1 MNSIVNLFV
10 EKDIIKSFT
19 EEKGAYVCDS
29 ILKKAI
35 ILSSSYIKKR
45 KKYLVVCNS
54 LHTASLL
61 YEYLVN
67 LLGNEEVFTYFA
79 DEAIRIE
86 ALAESKE
93 MLANRIYTLNKAIQE
108 NKGIFITHTSA
119 FLRYLPNKDQFK
131 SSVKRIVIG
140 QTISKRELER
150 FLEKSGYKKV
160 NKVCNTLEYSS
171 RGGVVDFFGI
181 NYDFP
186 VRVEFFDDEIESIRY
201 FDLEKQTT
209 IKKDDHVLILPASEL
224 MIRDAKISKEILLQE
239 IDKIKGKYSEELFE
253 LIKDNVYEDIE
264 KIETNSYNSTIYKY
278 YSLINDCSSL
288 IEYVNPDVCVLM
300 DKTSID
306 NNYELLIKETF
317 EYQSELLEEGKVLP
331 GISLYYNLNDLL
343 VKAKS
348 ILMLNDFQSSKE
360 ELYFYLT
367 PLINCNGSSKIASRL
382 IQNYIDLNYKIYIYL
397 SNEHQIN
404 NLYMWCDE
412 YEIDKNKFELVNKD
426 FIEGFAVD
434 EEKIVVITARELF
447 LQKITTGRYFTKFKS
462 AQAISGYEDLAIG
475 DYLVHENYGI
485 GRYKGLETIKT
496 GKINKDYLHIEYK
509 NNEVLYVPL
518 EQFSLI
524 RKYSTREGK
533 APTLNKLGS
542 NDWEKTKERIKSKV
556 KDIAI
561 DLIKLYDER
570 TKKIGYA
577 FSKDD
582 ELQTMFENDFPYVH
596 TKDQLDAINKIKK
609 EMEKSIPMDMLLCGD
624 VGFGK
629 TEVAFIAA
637 FKAIKDA
644 KQVALL
650 CPTTLLSSQHYSS
663 AVDRFKNFNI
673 RVELLNRFK
682 TEREQQKIIKELKD
696 GKIDILIGTHRIL
709 SDDVKFNDLGLLIV
723 DEEQRFGVEHK
734 EKIKEFKNSIDVLT
748 LSATPIPRTMQ
759 MSLIGIRSLC
769 QIQTPPEK
777 RMPIQTYVM
786 EKNPKII
793 KEIIEREL
801 GRNGQVFYLYNR
813 TSNIASVAYQIEQTI
828 KGAKVGI
835 IHGKMDKE
843 AIEEVTYDFYNNKL
857 NVLVCTTII
866 ETGIDIPNA
875 NTIIIENAD
884 HFGLSQ
890 LYQIK
895 GRVGRSDKLAY
906 AYLLFSPSKQVSE
919 VASNRLRAI
928 KEFTEL
934 GSGYKIA
941 LRDLSIR
948 GAGDLLGANQSG
960 FIENIGIDLYLD
972 LLKDAIEEEK
982 GILKEVEKNVN
993 NNIQIDGYIPS
1004 SYAGVDGN
1012 KIDLYKK
1019 LDNVK
1024 TLEQLNELENEIKD
1038 IYGKMPQN
1046 VTLLVEKKRMDV
1058 LATTNKVE
1066 RIKDDK
1072 EFIDVYLAKE
1082 LSNKDGIGVKLFELA
1097 NVLDYKNINLSFR
1110 KDNIKIR
1117 IKKINNEWIY
1127 YINEILRKI

>member
-1 MNSIVNLFV
+1 MKNILNLF
-10 EKDIIKSFT
+10 KDKEIVKLFT
-19 EEKGAYVCDS
+19 EEKGNYICDS
-29 ILKKAI
+29 ILKKAL
-35 ILSSSYIKKR
+35 ILASSYITKK

-67 LLGNEEVFTYFA
+67 LLDEESIITYFA
-79 DEAIRIE
+79 DETIRIE
-86 ALAESKE
+86 TVAESKE
-93 MLANRIYTLNKAIQE
+93 LLANRIYALNKALKE
-108 NKGIFITHTSA
+108 ETGILITHTSA
-119 FLRYLPNKDQFK
+119 FLRYLPNKQQFK
-131 SSVKRIVIG
+131 NGVKRVVVG
-140 QTISKRELER
+140 HTINKRELEM
-150 FLEKSGYKKV
+150 FLSQNGYKKV

-171 RGGVVDFFGI
+171 RGGVLDFFSI
-181 NYDFP
+181 NYDYP
-186 VRVEFFDDEIESIRY
+186 VRIEFFDDEIESIRY

-209 IKKDDHVLILPASEL
+209 IKQDDHVLILPATEL
-224 MIRDAKISKEILLQE
+224 IIQDSNKAINILKNELE
-239 IDKIKGKYSEELFE
+239 KIKDKVAIEQYEKLVET
-253 LIKDNVYEDIE
+253 INEDIE
-264 KIETNSYNSTIYKY
+264 RIETNSYSTSIYKY
-278 YSLINDCSSL
+278 YSLINECSSL
-288 IEYVNPDVCVLM
+288 NDYFEPDVCVLM
-300 DKTSID
+300 DKASID
-306 NNYELLIKETF
+306 NNF
-317 EYQSELLEEGKVLP
+317 
-331 GISLYYNLNDLL
+331 DLL
-343 VKAKS
+343 VKETYDYKS
-348 ILMLNDFQSSKE
+348 ELFEEGKILPNVSLYYDLNEVLVKNKSHIMLNDFQVKE
-360 ELYFYLT
+360 SDKYFYLT
-367 PLINCNGSSKIASRL
+367 PLINCNGSSKMATKL
-382 IQNYIDLNYKIYIYL
+382 IQNYLDLNYKIYIYL
-397 SNEHQIN
+397 VNEHQIN
-404 NLYMWCDE
+404 NLNSWFEE
-412 YEIDKNKFELVNKD
+412 YEINKENITLVKEELV
-426 FIEGFAVD
+426 EGFALD
-434 EEKIVVITARELF
+434 DEKIVVFTSKELF

-462 AQAISGYEDLAIG
+462 SQAISGYEDLNIG

-485 GRYKGLETIKT
+485 GRYKGLQTIKT

-518 EQFSLI
+518 EQFSLV
-524 RKYSTREGK
+524 RKYSTRDGK

-542 NDWEKTKERIKSKV
+542 NDWEKTKSRIKEKV
-556 KDIAI
+556 KDIAV
-561 DLIKLYDER
+561 DLIKLYEER

-582 ELQTMFENDFPYVH
+582 ELQTLFENDFPYVH
-596 TKDQLDAINKIKK
+596 TKDQVDAINKIKK

-650 CPTTLLSSQHYSS
+650 CPTTLLSSQHYSN
-663 AVDRFKNFNI
+663 AIDRFKNFNV
-673 RVELLNRFK
+673 RVEVLNRFK
-682 TEREQQKIIKELKD
+682 TAKEQEKILKD
-696 GKIDILIGTHRIL
+696 LKEGKIDLLIGTHRIL
-709 SDDVKFNDLGLLIV
+709 SNDVHFHDLGLLIV

-734 EKIKEFKNSIDVLT
+734 EKIKELKNSIDVLT

-786 EKNPKII
+786 EKNPKIM

-801 GRNGQVFYLYNR
+801 GRNGQVFYLYNK
-813 TSNIASVAYQIEQTI
+813 TSNIASIAYQIERDI

-906 AYLLFSPSKQVSE
+906 AYLLFSPNKQVSE
-919 VASNRLRAI
+919 VATNRLRAI
-928 KEFTEL
+928 KEFAEL

-948 GAGDLLGANQSG
+948 GAGDLLGASQSG

-972 LLKDAIEEEK
+972 LLKEAIEEEK
-982 GILKEVEKNVN
+982 GIKKEENKNIN

-1004 SYAGVDGN
+1004 FYAGVDGN
-1012 KIDLYKK
+1012 KIDLYKQ
-1019 LDNVK
+1019 LDKVNS
-1024 TLEQLNELENEIKD
+1024 LNELEELETKIKD
-1038 IYGKMPQN
+1038 IYGKMPEN
-1046 VTLLVEKKRMDV
+1046 VTLLIEKKRMDV
-1058 LATTNKVE
+1058 LSTHDKVD

-1082 LSNKDGIGVKLFELA
+1082 LSNKDGIGIELFELS
-1097 NVLDYKNINLSFR
+1097 NTLDYKNINLSF
-1110 KDNIKIR
+1110 KKENIKIR
-1117 IKKINNEWIY
+1117 IKKVNNEWIY
-1127 YINEILRKI
+1127 YINEILSKL

>member
-1 MNSIVNLFV
+1 MSILELFENKDIVNSFI
-10 EKDIIKSFT
+10 EK
-19 EEKGAYVCDS
+19 KGTYICDS
-29 ILKKAI
+29 ILKKAL
-35 ILSSSYIKKR
+35 ILSSGYIKEK

-54 LHTASLL
+54 LHTASLM
-61 YEYLVN
+61 YEYLSN
-67 LLGNEEVFTYFA
+67 LLDNNDVYTYFS
-79 DEAIRIE
+79 DETIRIE

-93 MLANRIYTLNKAIQE
+93 LLANRIYALNMALKE
-108 NKGIFITHTSA
+108 KTGIFITHTSA
-119 FLRYLPNKDQFK
+119 FLRYLPKKEQFENG
-131 SSVKRIVIG
+131 VKRIIVG
-140 QTISKRELER
+140 QSINKLDLEQ
-150 FLEKSGYKKV
+150 FLQSNGYKKV

-171 RGGVVDFFGI
+171 RGGVLDFFCI
-181 NYDFP
+181 NYDYP
-186 VRVEFFDDEIESIRY
+186 VRIEFFDDEVESIRY

-209 IKKDDHVLILPASEL
+209 IKQDDHVLILPASEL
-224 MIRDAKISKEILLQE
+224 IFNDLECSKKTLLKELEIAKEKCDNELYEKLKE
-239 IDKIKGKYSEELFE
+239 S
-253 LIKDNVYEDIE
+253 VMEDVE
-264 KIETNSYNSTIYKY
+264 RLETNSYGASIYKY
-278 YSLINDCSSL
+278 YSLINECGSL
-288 IEYVNPDVCVLM
+288 MDYVNPDVCVLI
-300 DKTSID
+300 DKSSID
-306 NNYELLIKETF
+306 NNHDLLVKET
-317 EYQSELLEEGKVLP
+317 YDYKMELYEEGKVLSN
-331 GISLYYNLNDLL
+331 ISLYYDLNELL
-343 VKAKS
+343 VKAKDIS
-348 ILMLNDFQSSKE
+348 MLNDFQTRKDE
-360 ELYFYLT
+360 EYFYLT

-397 SNEHQIN
+397 VNEHQIN
-404 NLYMWCDE
+404 NLNMWFDE
-412 YEIDKNKFELVNKD
+412 YEIDRSKIEVVNKD
-426 FIEGFAVD
+426 FIEGFALD

-462 AQAISGYEDLAIG
+462 SQAISGYEDLTIG

-496 GKINKDYLHIEYK
+496 GKINRDYLHIEYK

-518 EQFSLI
+518 EQFSLV
-524 RKYSTREGK
+524 RKYATRDGK

-542 NDWEKTKERIKSKV
+542 GDWEKTKERIKSKV
-556 KDIAI
+556 KDIAV
-561 DLIKLYDER
+561 DLIKLYEER
-570 TKKIGYA
+570 TKKIGYS

-582 ELQTMFENDFPYVH
+582 ELQEMFENDFPYVH
-596 TKDQLDAINKIKK
+596 TKDQVEAIQKIKK

-650 CPTTLLSSQHYSS
+650 CPTTLLSSQHFAS
-663 AVDRFKNFNI
+663 AVDRFKNFNV

-682 TEREQQKIIKELKD
+682 TEKEQEKIISDLKE
-696 GKIDILIGTHRIL
+696 GKIDLLIGTHRIL
-709 SDDVKFNDLGLLIV
+709 SSDIKFRDLGLLVV

-769 QIQTPPEK
+769 QLQTPPEK

-786 EKNPKII
+786 EKNPKVI

-801 GRNGQVFYLYNR
+801 GRNGQVFYLYNK
-813 TSNIASVAYQIEQTI
+813 TSNIASVAYQIENAI

-906 AYLLFSPSKQVSE
+906 AYLLFAPNKQVSE

-960 FIENIGIDLYLD
+960 FIENIGIDLYMD
-972 LLKDAIEEEK
+972 LLKEAIEEEK
-982 GILKEVEKNVN
+982 GVIAEKEKEIN

-1004 SYAGVDGN
+1004 NYAGVDGN
-1012 KIDLYKK
+1012 KIELYKK
-1019 LDNVK
+1019 LDSVK
-1024 TLEQLNELENEIKD
+1024 TLEQLDELENQIKD
-1038 IYGKMPQN
+1038 IYGKMPSN
-1046 VTLLVEKKRMDV
+1046 VVLLIEKKRMDV
-1058 LATTNKVE
+1058 LASTNKVE
-1066 RIKDDK
+1066 KVKDDRD
-1072 EFIDVYLAKE
+1072 FIDVYLSKE
-1082 LSNKDGIGVKLFELA
+1082 MSNKDGIGIKLFELA
-1097 NVLDYKNINLSFR
+1097 NRLDYKNIILSFR

-1117 IKKINNEWIY
+1117 VKKINNEWIY
-1127 YINEILRKI
+1127 YINEILAKI

>member
-1 MNSIVNLFV
+1 MNILDLF
-10 EKDIIKSFT
+10 KDKEIIKSFN
-19 EEKGAYVCDS
+19 EKKGTYICDS

-35 ILSSSYIKKR
+35 ILSSSYVKEK

-54 LHTASLL
+54 LHTASLM
-61 YEYLVN
+61 YEYLSN
-67 LLGNEEVFTYFA
+67 LLDNETVITYFA
-79 DEAIRIE
+79 DETIRIE

-93 MLANRIYTLNKAIQE
+93 MLANRLYALNKALKE
-108 NKGIFITHTSA
+108 ESGIFITHTSA
-119 FLRYLPNKDQFK
+119 FLRYLPNREQFLQG
-131 SSVKRIVIG
+131 VKRIVVG
-140 QTISKRELER
+140 QIIEKRELEN
-150 FLEKSGYKKV
+150 FLQINGYKKV

-171 RGGVVDFFGI
+171 RGGVLDFFSI
-181 NYDFP
+181 NYDYP
-186 VRVEFFDDEIESIRY
+186 VRIEFFDDEIESIRY

-209 IKKDDHVLILPASEL
+209 IKQDDHVLLLPASEL
-224 MIRDAKISKEILLQE
+224 IIDDKKNSKEILLE
-239 IDKIKGKYSEELFE
+239 RFDKIKNTVDVEVGEKLKESL
-253 LIKDNVYEDIE
+253 YEDIE
-264 KIETNSYNSTIYKY
+264 RLETNSYNASFYKY
-278 YSLINDCSSL
+278 YSLINKCDSL
-288 IEYVNPDVCVLM
+288 IDYVNPEVCVLV
-300 DKTSID
+300 DKSSID
-306 NNYELLIKETF
+306 NNYDLLVKETY
-317 EYQSELLEEGKVLP
+317 EYNSELYEEGRVLP
-331 GISLYYNLNDLL
+331 NISLYYELNDLL
-343 VKAKS
+343 VKAKE
-348 ILMLNDFQSSKE
+348 IVQLNDFQTKKDE
-360 ELYFYLT
+360 EYFYLT
-367 PLINCNGSSKIASRL
+367 PLINCNGSSKIASKM
-382 IQNYIDLNYKIYIYL
+382 IQNYIDLNYKIYICL

-404 NLYMWCDE
+404 NLYMWFDE
-412 YEIDKNKFELVNKD
+412 YEIDKNKIELIRKD
-426 FIEGFAVD
+426 FIEGFALD
-434 EEKIVVITARELF
+434 GEKIVVITSRELF
-447 LQKITTGRYFTKFKS
+447 LQKITTGKYFTKFKS
-462 AQAISGYEDLAIG
+462 SQAISGYEDLTVG

-496 GKINKDYLHIEYK
+496 GKINRDYLHIEYK
-509 NNEVLYVPL
+509 NSEVLYVPL
-518 EQFSLI
+518 EQFALV
-524 RKYSTREGK
+524 RKYATREGK
-533 APTLNKLGS
+533 APILNKLGS
-542 NDWEKTKERIKSKV
+542 NDWEKTKERIKAKV
-556 KDIAI
+556 KDIAV
-561 DLIKLYDER
+561 DLIKLYEDR
-570 TKKIGYA
+570 TKKIGYS

-582 ELQTMFENDFPYVH
+582 ELQEMFENDFPYDH
-596 TKDQLDAINKIKK
+596 TKDQIEAIKKIKK

-629 TEVAFIAA
+629 TEVAFVAA

-650 CPTTLLSSQHYSS
+650 CPTTLLSSQHFSS
-663 AVDRFKNFNI
+663 ALDRFKNFNI

-682 TEREQQKIIKELKD
+682 TEKEQEKIIKDLKD
-696 GKIDILIGTHRIL
+696 GKVDMLIGTHRIL
-709 SDDVKFNDLGLLIV
+709 SNDIKFKDLGLLIV

-769 QIQTPPEK
+769 QLQTPPEK

-801 GRNGQVFYLYNR
+801 GRSGQVFYLYNK
-813 TSNIASVAYQIEQTI
+813 TSNIASVAYQIENTI

-843 AIEEVTYDFYNNKL
+843 AIEEVTHDFYNNKL

-906 AYLLFSPSKQVSE
+906 AYLLFAPNKQVSE
-919 VASNRLRAI
+919 IATNRLRAI

-960 FIENIGIDLYLD
+960 FIENVGIDLYLD

-982 GILKEVEKNVN
+982 GIIKEKEKEIV

-1012 KIDLYKK
+1012 KIELYKK
-1019 LDNVK
+1019 LDAVK
-1024 TLEQLNELENEIKD
+1024 TLNELEELEKEIKD
-1038 IYGKMPQN
+1038 IYGKMPSN
-1046 VTLLVEKKRMDV
+1046 VILLVEKKRMDV
-1058 LATTNKVE
+1058 LSSHDKVE
-1066 RIKDDK
+1066 KIKDDR
-1072 EFIDVYLAKE
+1072 EFIDIYLSKE
-1082 LSNKDGIGVKLFELA
+1082 LSNKDGIGIKLFELA
-1097 NVLDYKNINLSFR
+1097 NRLDYKNIILSFR

-1127 YINEILRKI
+1127 YINEILGKI

>member
-1 MNSIVNLFV
+1 MSDILNLFKD
-10 EKDIIKSFT
+10 KDIVRSFT
-19 EEKGAYVCDS
+19 SEKGTYICDS
-29 ILKKAI
+29 ILKKAL
-35 ILSSSYIKKR
+35 ILSSSYISEK

-54 LHTASLL
+54 LHTASLM
-61 YEYLVN
+61 YEYLSN
-67 LLGNEEVFTYFA
+67 LLDNETIVTYFS
-79 DEAIRIE
+79 DETIRIE

-93 MLANRIYTLNKAIQE
+93 MLANRIYALNKALKE
-108 NKGIFITHTSA
+108 KKGIFITHTSA
-119 FLRYLPNKDQFK
+119 FLRYLPSKEQFENG
-131 SSVKRIVIG
+131 VRRIVVG
-140 QTISKRELER
+140 QTINKKELEV
-150 FLEKSGYKKV
+150 FLQNNGYKKV

-171 RGGVVDFFGI
+171 RGGVLDFFSI
-181 NYDFP
+181 NYDYP
-186 VRVEFFDDEIESIRY
+186 VRIEFFDDEVESVRY

-209 IKKDDHVLILPASEL
+209 IKQEDHVLILPASEL
-224 MIRDAKISKEILLQE
+224 IINDIEYSKAVLLNE
-239 IDKIKGKYSEELFE
+239 LEKSKGKCDGELFDKLKE
-253 LIKDNVYEDIE
+253 SVYEDIE
-264 KIETNSYNSTIYKY
+264 RIVTNSYNASLYKY
-278 YSLINDCSSL
+278 YSLINKCASL
-288 IEYVNPDVCVLM
+288 MEYVNPDVCVLV
-300 DKTSID
+300 DKSSID
-306 NNYELLIKETF
+306 NNYDLLVKETYDY
-317 EYQSELLEEGKVLP
+317 ESELYEEGKVLP
-331 GISLYYNLNDLL
+331 SISLYHQFNDLL
-343 VKAKS
+343 VKAKD
-348 ILMLNDFQSSKE
+348 IVMLNDFQTKKDE
-360 ELYFYLT
+360 QYFYLT
-367 PLINCNGSSKIASRL
+367 PLVNCNGSSKIASRL
-382 IQNYIDLNYKIYIYL
+382 IQNYIDLKYKIYIYL
-397 SNEHQIN
+397 ANEHQIN

-412 YEIDKNKFELVNKD
+412 YEIDKNKFELVKKD
-426 FIEGFAVD
+426 FIEGFALD

-462 AQAISGYEDLAIG
+462 SQAISGYEDLTVG

-496 GKINKDYLHIEYK
+496 GKINRDYLHIEYK

-518 EQFSLI
+518 EQFSLV
-524 RKYSTREGK
+524 RKYATRDGK

-542 NDWEKTKERIKSKV
+542 NDWEKTKDRIKSKV
-556 KDIAI
+556 KDIAV
-561 DLIKLYDER
+561 DLIKLYEER
-570 TKKIGYA
+570 TKKIGYS

-582 ELQTMFENDFPYVH
+582 ELQEMFENDFPYVH
-596 TKDQLDAINKIKK
+596 TKDQVEAIKKIKK

-650 CPTTLLSSQHYSS
+650 CPTTLLSSQHFTS
-663 AVDRFKNFNI
+663 AIDRFKNFNI

-682 TEREQQKIIKELKD
+682 SEKEQEKIIKDLKD
-696 GKIDILIGTHRIL
+696 GKIDLLIGTHRIL
-709 SDDVKFNDLGLLIV
+709 SNDIKFNDLGLLIV

-769 QIQTPPEK
+769 QLQTPPEK

-786 EKNPKII
+786 EKNPKVI

-801 GRNGQVFYLYNR
+801 GRGGQVFYLYNK
-813 TSNIASVAYQIEQTI
+813 TSNIASVAYQIENTI
-828 KGAKVGI
+828 KNAHVGI

-843 AIEEVTYDFYNNKL
+843 AIEEVTHDFYNNKL

-906 AYLLFSPSKQVSE
+906 AYLLFAPNKQVSE

-972 LLKDAIEEEK
+972 LLKEAIEEEK
-982 GILKEVEKNVN
+982 GIIKEHEKEVN

-1012 KIDLYKK
+1012 KIELYKQ
-1019 LDNVK
+1019 LDSVK
-1024 TLEQLNELENEIKD
+1024 TLEQLNELENHIKD

-1046 VTLLVEKKRMDV
+1046 VTLLIEKKRMDV
-1058 LATTNKVE
+1058 LSSDDKVE
-1066 RIKDDK
+1066 RIKDDR

-1082 LSNKDGIGVKLFELA
+1082 LSNKDGIGIKLFELA
-1097 NVLDYKNINLSFR
+1097 NRLDYKNIVLSF
-1110 KDNIKIR
+1110 KKENIKIR
-1117 IKKINNEWIY
+1117 VKKINNEWIY
-1127 YINEILRKI
+1127 YINEILSSL

>member
-1 MNSIVNLFV
+1 MNIIDLFKNKEIVDLFT
-10 EKDIIKSFT
+10 K
-19 EEKGAYVCDS
+19 EKGTYICDS

-35 ILSSSYIKKR
+35 ILSSSYLNKK

-61 YEYLVN
+61 YEYLSS
-67 LLGNEEVFTYFA
+67 LLDNDNVFTYFS
-79 DEAIRIE
+79 DETIRIE

-93 MLANRIYTLNKAIQE
+93 MLANRIYALNKAIKE
-108 NKGIFITHTSA
+108 EYGIFITHTSA
-119 FLRYLPNKDQFK
+119 FLRYLPNREQFENGIR
-131 SSVKRIVIG
+131 RIVVG
-140 QTISKRELER
+140 QTFNKRELEL
-150 FLEKSGYKKV
+150 FLQNNGYKKV

-171 RGGVVDFFGI
+171 RGGVLDFFSI
-181 NYDFP
+181 NHDYP
-186 VRVEFFDDEIESIRY
+186 VRIEFFDDEVESIRY

-224 MIRDAKISKEILLQE
+224 IINDISYSRQVLLNE
-239 IDKIKGKYSEELFE
+239 LEKCVGKYDEEMYSQLKE
-253 LIKDNVYEDIE
+253 SVLEDVE
-264 KIETNSYNSTIYKY
+264 RLETNSYGSSLYKY
-278 YSLINDCSSL
+278 YSLINKCDSL
-288 IEYVNPDVCVLM
+288 VEYVNPDVCVLV
-300 DKTSID
+300 DKSSID
-306 NNYELLIKETF
+306 NNYNLLVKEVF
-317 EYQSELLEEGKVLP
+317 EYKEELFETGKILP
-331 GISLYYNLNDLL
+331 GVSLYYEMNDVL
-343 VKAKS
+343 VKCNK
-348 ILMLNDFQSSKE
+348 IMMLNDFQTKRDE
-360 ELYFYLT
+360 MYFYLT

-382 IQNYIDLNYKIYIYL
+382 IQNYIDLNYKIYIFL
-397 SNEHQIN
+397 VNEHQIA
-404 NLYMWCDE
+404 NLYMWFDE
-412 YEIDKNKFELVNKD
+412 YEINKNKVELVRKD
-426 FIEGFAVD
+426 FVEGFALD
-434 EEKIVVITARELF
+434 DEKIVVMTARELF

-462 AQAISGYEDLAIG
+462 SQAISGYEDLAIG

-509 NNEVLYVPL
+509 NGEVLYVPL
-518 EQFSLI
+518 EQFSLV
-524 RKYSTREGK
+524 RKYATRDGK

-556 KDIAI
+556 KDIAV
-561 DLIKLYDER
+561 DLIKLYEER
-570 TKKIGYA
+570 TKKIGYS

-582 ELQTMFENDFPYVH
+582 ELQTMFENDFPYSH
-596 TKDQLDAINKIKK
+596 TRDQVDAIVKIKK

-650 CPTTLLSSQHYSS
+650 CPTTLLSSQHFSS
-663 AVDRFKNFNI
+663 ALDRFKNFNVRI
-673 RVELLNRFK
+673 ELLNRFK
-682 TEREQQKIIKELKD
+682 SVKEQEKIINDLKE
-696 GKIDILIGTHRIL
+696 GKIDLLIGTHRIL
-709 SDDVKFNDLGLLIV
+709 SNDIKFHDLGLLIV

-801 GRNGQVFYLYNR
+801 GRGGQVFYLYNK
-813 TSNIASVAYQIEQTI
+813 TSNIASIAYQIENSI
-828 KGAKVGI
+828 KGARVGI

-906 AYLLFSPSKQVSE
+906 AYLLFSANKQVSE

-960 FIENIGIDLYLD
+960 FIENIGIDLYMD
-972 LLKDAIEEEK
+972 LLKEAIDEEK
-982 GILKEVEKNVN
+982 GIIKEEEREV

-1012 KIDLYKK
+1012 KIELYKK
-1019 LDNVK
+1019 LDTVK
-1024 TLEQLNELENEIKD
+1024 SLDELSELENNIKD
-1038 IYGKMPQN
+1038 IYGKMPVN
-1046 VTLLVEKKRMDV
+1046 VTLLIEKKRMDV
-1058 LATTNKVE
+1058 LSSSDKVE
-1066 RIKDDK
+1066 KVKDDK

-1082 LSNKDGIGVKLFELA
+1082 LSNKDGIGIKLFELA
-1097 NVLDYKNINLSFR
+1097 NRLDYKNIVLSFR
-1110 KDNIKIR
+1110 KENIKIR

-1127 YINEILRKI
+1127 YINEILSKI

>member
-1 MNSIVNLFV
+1 MNILDLFKD
-10 EKDIIKSFT
+10 KDIVTSFI
-19 EEKGAYVCDS
+19 EKKGTYICDS

-35 ILSSSYIKKR
+35 ILSSSYIKEK

-54 LHTASLL
+54 LHTASLM
-61 YEYLVN
+61 YEYLGN
-67 LLGNEEVFTYFA
+67 LLDNNDVYTYFS
-79 DEAIRIE
+79 DETIRIE

-93 MLANRIYTLNKAIQE
+93 LLANRIYALNMALKE
-108 NKGIFITHTSA
+108 KTGIFITHTSA
-119 FLRYLPNKDQFK
+119 FLRYLPKKEQFE
-131 SSVKRIVIG
+131 SGVKRIVVG
-140 QTISKRELER
+140 QSINKLELEL
-150 FLEKSGYKKV
+150 FLQNNGYKKV

-171 RGGVVDFFGI
+171 RGGVLDFFCI
-181 NYDFP
+181 NYDYP
-186 VRVEFFDDEIESIRY
+186 VRIEFFDDEVESVRY

-209 IKKDDHVLILPASEL
+209 VKKDDHVLILPASEL
-224 MIRDAKISKEILLQE
+224 IFNDLEYIKKVLSNELSKVE
-239 IDKIKGKYSEELFE
+239 GKCSDELYE
-253 LIKDNVYEDIE
+253 KLKESVLEDIE
-264 KIETNSYNSTIYKY
+264 RIETNSYGASLYKY
-278 YSLINDCSSL
+278 YSLINECGSL
-288 IEYVNPDVCVLM
+288 MDYVDPDVCVLI
-300 DKTSID
+300 DKSSID
-306 NNYELLIKETF
+306 NNYDLLVKETY
-317 EYQSELLEEGKVLP
+317 EYQTELYEEGKVLSN
-331 GISLYYNLNDLL
+331 ISLYYELNDLL
-343 VKAKS
+343 VKAKD
-348 ILMLNDFQSSKE
+348 IAMLNDFQTRRDE
-360 ELYFYLT
+360 EYFYLT
-367 PLINCNGSSKIASRL
+367 PLINCNGSSKIASKL
-382 IQNYIDLNYKIYIYL
+382 IQNYIDLKYKIYIYL
-397 SNEHQIN
+397 VNEHQIN
-404 NLYMWCDE
+404 NLNMWFDE
-412 YEIDKNKFELVNKD
+412 YEIDKSKVELVNKD
-426 FIEGFAVD
+426 FIEGFAID
-434 EEKIVVITARELF
+434 DEKIVVITARELF

-462 AQAISGYEDLAIG
+462 SQAISGYEDLTVG

-496 GKINKDYLHIEYK
+496 GKINRDYLHIEYK

-518 EQFSLI
+518 EQFSLV
-524 RKYSTREGK
+524 RKYATRDGK

-542 NDWEKTKERIKSKV
+542 GDWEKTKERIKSKV
-556 KDIAI
+556 KDIAV
-561 DLIKLYDER
+561 DLIKLYEER
-570 TKKIGYA
+570 TKKIGYS

-582 ELQTMFENDFPYVH
+582 ELQEMFENDFPYVH
-596 TKDQLDAINKIKK
+596 TKDQVDAIKKIKK

-650 CPTTLLSSQHYSS
+650 CPTTLLSSQHFSS
-663 AVDRFKNFNI
+663 AVDRFKNFNV
-673 RVELLNRFK
+673 RVEILNRFK
-682 TEREQQKIIKELKD
+682 TEKEQEKIISDLKE
-696 GKIDILIGTHRIL
+696 GKIDLLIGTHRIL
-709 SDDVKFNDLGLLIV
+709 SSDIRFKDLGLLIV

-769 QIQTPPEK
+769 QLQTPPEK

-786 EKNPKII
+786 EKNPKVI

-801 GRNGQVFYLYNR
+801 GRNGQVFYLYNK
-813 TSNIASVAYQIEQTI
+813 TSNIASVAYQIENTI
-828 KGAKVGI
+828 KGARVGI

-906 AYLLFSPSKQVSE
+906 AYLLFAPNKQVSE
-919 VASNRLRAI
+919 VATNRLRAI

-960 FIENIGIDLYLD
+960 FIENIGIDLYMD
-972 LLKDAIEEEK
+972 LLKEAIEEEK
-982 GILKEVEKNVN
+982 GIIHEKEKEIN

-1004 SYAGVDGN
+1004 NYAGVDGN
-1012 KIDLYKK
+1012 KIELYKK
-1019 LDNVK
+1019 LDSVK
-1024 TLEQLNELENEIKD
+1024 TLEQLDELESQIKD
-1038 IYGKMPQN
+1038 IYGKMPSN
-1046 VTLLVEKKRMDV
+1046 VVLLIEKKRMDV
-1058 LATTNKVE
+1058 LASTNKVE
-1066 RIKDDK
+1066 KVKDDR
-1072 EFIDVYLAKE
+1072 EFIDVYLSKE
-1082 LSNKDGIGVKLFELA
+1082 MSNKDGIGIKLFELA
-1097 NVLDYKNINLSFR
+1097 NRLDYKNIILNFR

-1117 IKKINNEWIY
+1117 VKKINNEWIY
-1127 YINEILRKI
+1127 YINEILAKI

>member
-1 MNSIVNLFV
+1 MNQILNLF
-10 EKDIIKSFT
+10 KDKDLVKSFS
-19 EEKGAYVCDS
+19 EEKGNYICDS
-29 ILKKAI
+29 ILKKALL
-35 ILSSSYIKKR
+35 LSASYISKK

-67 LLGNEEVFTYFA
+67 LLDKDEIVTYFA
-79 DEAIRIE
+79 DETIRIE
-86 ALAESKE
+86 TVAESKE
-93 MLANRIYTLNKAIQE
+93 MLANRIYALNKIIKD
-108 NKGIFITHTSA
+108 NRVILITHTSA
-119 FLRYLPNKDQFK
+119 YLRYLPNVNDFK
-131 SSVKRIVIG
+131 NSVRRLIVG
-140 QTISKRELER
+140 ETISKKELEL
-150 FLEKSGYKKV
+150 FLQNSGYKKV

-171 RGGVVDFFGI
+171 RGGVLDFFSI
-181 NYDFP
+181 NYDYP
-186 VRVEFFDDEIESIRY
+186 VRIEFFDEEIESIRY

-209 IKKDDHVLILPASEL
+209 IKTDDHILILPASEL
-224 MIRDAKISKEILLQE
+224 IIKDKEKAKKILLKNLE
-239 IDKIKGKYSEELFE
+239 KEKSKVDYDIYDKLKES
-253 LIKDNVYEDIE
+253 VYEDIE
-264 KIETNSYNSTIYKY
+264 RIETNTYTSSLYKY
-278 YSLINDCSSL
+278 YSLINDCSTL
-288 IEYVNPDVCVLM
+288 NDYFDCDVCVLM
-300 DKTSID
+300 DKSSID
-306 NNYELLIKETF
+306 NSFELLTKEI
-317 EYQSELLEEGKVLP
+317 YDYKMELYGEGKVLSD
-331 GISLYYNLNDLL
+331 ISLYDELNTSLL
-343 VKAKS
+343 KNKS
-348 ILMLNDFQSSKE
+348 NIMFNDFQKKDSDQ
-360 ELYFYLT
+360 YFYLT
-367 PLINCNGSSKIASRL
+367 PVVSCNGSSKIATKL
-382 IQNYIDLNYKIYIYL
+382 IKNYIDLNYKIYVYL
-397 SNEHQIN
+397 VNEHQIS
-404 NLYMWCDE
+404 NLNMWFEEFD
-412 YEIDKNKFELVNKD
+412 IDKSKVNIVNED
-426 FIEGFAVD
+426 LIEGFALD
-434 EEKIVVITARELF
+434 DEKIVVLTARELF

-462 AQAISGYEDLAIG
+462 SQAISGYEDLKVG
-475 DYLVHENYGI
+475 DYLVHETYGI

-496 GKINKDYLHIEYK
+496 GKISRDYLHIEYK

-518 EQFSLI
+518 EQFSLV
-524 RKYSTREGK
+524 RKYSTSEGK

-542 NDWEKTKERIKSKV
+542 GDWEKTKARIKEKV
-556 KDIAI
+556 KDLAI
-561 DLIKLYDER
+561 DLIKLYEER

-582 ELQTMFENDFPYVH
+582 ELQTMFENDFSYEH
-596 TKDQLDAINKIKK
+596 TKDQIDAINKIKK

-663 AVDRFKNFNI
+663 ALDRFKNFNI
-673 RVELLNRFK
+673 RVELLNRYK
-682 TEREQQKIIKELKD
+682 TPKEQEKIIGDLKE
-696 GKIDILIGTHRIL
+696 GKIDLLIGTHRIL
-709 SDDVKFNDLGLLIV
+709 SNDIKFHDLGLLIV

-734 EKIKEFKNSIDVLT
+734 ERIKEFKNSIDVLT

-759 MSLIGIRSLC
+759 MSLIGIRSLT
-769 QIQTPPEK
+769 QLQTPPEK

-801 GRNGQVFYLYNR
+801 GRNGQVFYLYNK
-813 TSNIASVAYQIEQTI
+813 TSNIASVAYQIESTI

-906 AYLLFSPSKQVSE
+906 AYLLFNQNKQVSE
-919 VASNRLRAI
+919 VATNRLRAI

-948 GAGDLLGANQSG
+948 GAGDILGASQSG
-960 FIENIGIDLYLD
+960 FIENIGIDLYMD
-972 LLKDAIEEEK
+972 LLKEAIEEEK
-982 GILKEVEKNVN
+982 GIKQQEKEIVN

-1012 KIDLYKK
+1012 KIDLYRK
-1019 LDNVK
+1019 LDKIK
-1024 TLEQLNELENEIKD
+1024 TLNELEEFETNIKD
-1038 IYGKMPQN
+1038 IYGKMPNN
-1046 VTLLVEKKRMDV
+1046 VNLLIEKKRMDV
-1058 LATTNKVE
+1058 LSSNDKVE
-1066 RIKDDK
+1066 KIKDDK
-1072 EFIDVYLAKE
+1072 EFIDIYLAKE
-1082 LSNKDGIGVKLFELA
+1082 LSNKDGIGIKLFELA
-1097 NVLDYKNINLSFR
+1097 NTLDYKNIVLNFK

-1117 IKKINNEWIY
+1117 IKKVNNEWIY
-1127 YINEILRKI
+1127 YINEILSKV

>member
-1 MNSIVNLFV
+1 MNNILDLFKD
-10 EKDIIKSFT
+10 KDIVKSFNNG
-19 EEKGAYVCDS
+19 KGTYICDS
-29 ILKKAI
+29 ILKKAL
-35 ILSSSYIKKR
+35 ILSSSYLNEK

-54 LHTASLL
+54 LHTASLM
-61 YEYLVN
+61 YEYLSS
-67 LLGNEEVFTYFA
+67 LLENETIVTYFA
-79 DEAIRIE
+79 DETIRIE

-93 MLANRIYTLNKAIQE
+93 MLANRIYALSMALKESA
-108 NKGIFITHTSA
+108 GIFITHTSA
-119 FLRYLPNKDQFK
+119 FLRYLPNKEQFK
-131 SSVKRIVIG
+131 KGVKRIVVG
-140 QTISKRELER
+140 QTINKMELEL
-150 FLEKSGYKKV
+150 FLQNNGYRKV
-160 NKVCNTLEYSS
+160 SKVCNTLEYSS
-171 RGGVVDFFGI
+171 RGGVLDFFSI
-181 NYDFP
+181 NYDYP
-186 VRVEFFDDEIESIRY
+186 VRIEFFDDEVESIRY
-201 FDLEKQTT
+201 FDLESQTT
-209 IKKDDHVLILPASEL
+209 IKQDDHISILPASEL
-224 MIRDAKISKEILLQE
+224 II
-239 IDKIKGKYSEELFE
+239 
-253 LIKDNVYEDIE
+253 EDIVSSRQVLLEQLENIKVKCSEDLYE
-264 KIETNSYNSTIYKY
+264 KLKESVLEDVERIETNSYNASMYKY
-278 YSLINDCSSL
+278 YPLINKCDSLID
-288 IEYVNPDVCVLM
+288 YVDPDVCVLI
-300 DKTSID
+300 DKSSID
-306 NNYELLIKETF
+306 NNYDLLVKET
-317 EYQSELLEEGKVLP
+317 YDYSSELYEEGKVLP
-331 GISLYYNLNDLL
+331 NISLYYEINDLL
-343 VKAKS
+343 VKAKG
-348 ILMLNDFQSSKE
+348 LTMLNDFQTKKDE
-360 ELYFYLT
+360 QYFYLT

-382 IQNYIDLNYKIYIYL
+382 IQNYIDLKYKVYIYL
-397 SNEHQIN
+397 INEHQIN
-404 NLYMWCDE
+404 NLNMWFDE
-412 YEIDKNKFELVNKD
+412 YEIDKSKVELVNKD
-426 FIEGFAVD
+426 FIEGFALD
-434 EEKIVVITARELF
+434 EEKIVVMTARELF

-462 AQAISGYEDLAIG
+462 SQAISGYEDLTVG

-496 GKINKDYLHIEYK
+496 GKINRDYLHIEYK

-518 EQFSLI
+518 EQFSLV
-524 RKYSTREGK
+524 RKYATREGK
-533 APTLNKLGS
+533 APILNKLGS

-556 KDIAI
+556 KDIAV
-561 DLIKLYDER
+561 DLIKLYEER

-582 ELQTMFENDFPYVH
+582 ELQEMFENDFPYAH
-596 TKDQLDAINKIKK
+596 TKDQVDAISKIKK

-629 TEVAFIAA
+629 TEVAFVAA

-650 CPTTLLSSQHYSS
+650 CPTTLLSSQHFAS
-663 AVDRFKNFNI
+663 AMDRFKNFNV

-682 TEREQQKIIKELKD
+682 TEKEQEKIISDLKE
-696 GKIDILIGTHRIL
+696 GKVDILIGTHRIL
-709 SDDVKFNDLGLLIV
+709 SNDIKFHDLGLLIV

-769 QIQTPPEK
+769 QLQTPPEK

-786 EKNPKII
+786 EKNNKII

-801 GRNGQVFYLYNR
+801 GRNGQVFYLYNK
-813 TSNIASVAYQIEQTI
+813 TSNIASVAYQIENTI
-828 KGAKVGI
+828 KGARVGV

-906 AYLLFSPSKQVSE
+906 AYLLFAQNKQVSE

-960 FIENIGIDLYLD
+960 FIENIGIDLYMD

-982 GILKEVEKNVN
+982 GIIKEQEKEIN

-1012 KIDLYKK
+1012 KIELYKK
-1019 LDNVK
+1019 LDSVK
-1024 TLEQLNELENEIKD
+1024 TLEQLEELEKQIKD
-1038 IYGKMPQN
+1038 IYGRMPQN
-1046 VTLLVEKKRMDV
+1046 VTLLIEKKRMDV
-1058 LATTNKVE
+1058 LASNDKVE

-1072 EFIDVYLAKE
+1072 EFIDIYLAKE
-1082 LSNKDGIGVKLFELA
+1082 LSNKDGIGIRLFEIA
-1097 NVLDYKNINLSFR
+1097 NRLDYKNIILSF
-1110 KDNIKIR
+1110 KKENIKIR

-1127 YINEILRKI
+1127 YINEILLKI

>member
-1 MNSIVNLFV
+1 MSILELFENKDIVNSFV
-10 EKDIIKSFT
+10 EK
-19 EEKGAYVCDS
+19 KGTYICDS
-29 ILKKAI
+29 ILKKAL
-35 ILSSSYIKKR
+35 ILSSGYIKEK

-54 LHTASLL
+54 LHTASLM
-61 YEYLVN
+61 YEYLSN
-67 LLGNEEVFTYFA
+67 LLDNKDVYTYFS
-79 DEAIRIE
+79 DETIRIE

-93 MLANRIYTLNKAIQE
+93 LLANRIYALNMALKE
-108 NKGIFITHTSA
+108 KTGIFITHTSA
-119 FLRYLPNKDQFK
+119 FLRYLPKKEQFENG
-131 SSVKRIVIG
+131 VKRIVVG
-140 QTISKRELER
+140 QSINKLDLEQ
-150 FLEKSGYKKV
+150 FLQINGYKKV

-171 RGGVVDFFGI
+171 RGGVLDFFCI
-181 NYDFP
+181 NYDYP
-186 VRVEFFDDEIESIRY
+186 VRIEFFDDEVESVRY

-209 IKKDDHVLILPASEL
+209 IKQDDHVLILPASEL
-224 MIRDAKISKEILLQE
+224 IFNDLEHSKKALLNELERAKEKCDNELYEKLKE
-239 IDKIKGKYSEELFE
+239 S
-253 LIKDNVYEDIE
+253 VMEDVE
-264 KIETNSYNSTIYKY
+264 RLETNSYGASIYKY
-278 YSLINDCSSL
+278 YSLINECGSL
-288 IEYVNPDVCVLM
+288 IDYVNPDVCVLI
-300 DKTSID
+300 DKSSID
-306 NNYELLIKETF
+306 NNHDLLVKET
-317 EYQSELLEEGKVLP
+317 YDYKMELYEEGKVLSN
-331 GISLYYNLNDLL
+331 ISLYYELNELL
-343 VKAKS
+343 VKANDIS
-348 ILMLNDFQSSKE
+348 MLNDFQTRKDE
-360 ELYFYLT
+360 EYFYLT

-382 IQNYIDLNYKIYIYL
+382 IQNYIDLKYKIYIYL
-397 SNEHQIN
+397 VNEHQIN
-404 NLYMWCDE
+404 NLNMWFDE
-412 YEIDKNKFELVNKD
+412 YEIDRSKVEIVNKD
-426 FIEGFAVD
+426 FIEGFALD

-462 AQAISGYEDLAIG
+462 SQAISGYEDLTIG

-496 GKINKDYLHIEYK
+496 GKINRDYLHIEYK
-509 NNEVLYVPL
+509 NSEVLYVPL
-518 EQFSLI
+518 EQFSLV
-524 RKYSTREGK
+524 RKYATRDGK

-542 NDWEKTKERIKSKV
+542 GDWEKTKERIKSKV
-556 KDIAI
+556 KDIAV
-561 DLIKLYDER
+561 DLIKLYEER
-570 TKKIGYA
+570 TKKIGYS

-582 ELQTMFENDFPYVH
+582 ELQEMFENDFPYVH
-596 TKDQLDAINKIKK
+596 TKDQVEAIKKIKK

-650 CPTTLLSSQHYSS
+650 CPTTLLSSQHFAS
-663 AVDRFKNFNI
+663 AVDRFKNFNV

-682 TEREQQKIIKELKD
+682 TEKEQEKIIRDLKD
-696 GKIDILIGTHRIL
+696 GKIDLLIGTHRIL
-709 SDDVKFNDLGLLIV
+709 SSDIKFRDLGLLVV

-769 QIQTPPEK
+769 QLQTPPEK

-786 EKNPKII
+786 EKNPKVI

-801 GRNGQVFYLYNR
+801 GRNGQVFYLYNK
-813 TSNIASVAYQIEQTI
+813 TSNIASVAYQIENTI
-828 KGAKVGI
+828 KGARVGI

-906 AYLLFSPSKQVSE
+906 AYLLFAPNKQVSE

-960 FIENIGIDLYLD
+960 FIENIGIDLYMD
-972 LLKDAIEEEK
+972 LLKEAIEEEK
-982 GILKEVEKNVN
+982 GVIVEKEKEIN

-1004 SYAGVDGN
+1004 NYEGVDGN
-1012 KIDLYKK
+1012 KIELYKK
-1019 LDNVK
+1019 LDSVK
-1024 TLEQLNELENEIKD
+1024 TLEQLDELENQIKD
-1038 IYGKMPQN
+1038 IYGKMPSN
-1046 VTLLVEKKRMDV
+1046 VVLLIEKKRMDV
-1058 LATTNKVE
+1058 LASTNKVE
-1066 RIKDDK
+1066 KVKDDRD
-1072 EFIDVYLAKE
+1072 FIDVYLSKE
-1082 LSNKDGIGVKLFELA
+1082 MSNKDGIGIKLFELA
-1097 NVLDYKNINLSFR
+1097 NRLDYKNIILSFR

-1117 IKKINNEWIY
+1117 VKKINNEWIY
-1127 YINEILRKI
+1127 YINEILAKI

>member
-1 MNSIVNLFV
+1 MKSILNLF
-10 EKDIIKSFT
+10 KDKEIVKSFN
-19 EEKGAYVCDS
+19 EARKNYICDS
-29 ILKKAI
+29 IFKKA
-35 ILSSSYIKKR
+35 LLLASSYIQNK
-45 KKYLVVCNS
+45 KKYLVLCNS
-54 LHTASLL
+54 LHNASLL
-61 YEYLVN
+61 YEYLTN
-67 LLGNEEVFTYFA
+67 LLEDENIITYFS
-79 DEAIRIE
+79 DETIRIE
-86 ALAESKE
+86 TVAESKE
-93 MLANRIYTLNKAIQE
+93 LLANRIYALNKCLKE
-108 NKGIFITHTSA
+108 EPGILITHTSS
-119 FLRYLPNKDQFK
+119 FLRYLPSKEDFK
-131 SSVKRIVIG
+131 EGVKRVVVG
-140 QTISKRELER
+140 QTINKKDLEN
-150 FLEKSGYKKV
+150 FLQKNGYKRV

-171 RGGVVDFFGI
+171 RGEVLDFFSI
-181 NYDFP
+181 NYDNP
-186 VRVEFFDDEIESIRY
+186 VRIEFFDDEIESIRY

-209 IKKDDHVLILPASEL
+209 IKQDDHVLILPASEL
-224 MIRDAKISKEILLQE
+224 IIKDKEKAIEILKKELE
-239 IDKIKGKYSEELFE
+239 KERKLLSEDEAELLKE
-253 LIKDNVYEDIE
+253 NVNEDIE
-264 KIETNSYNSTIYKY
+264 KIETETYTTSLYKY
-278 YSLINDCSSL
+278 YSLINDCNNL
-288 IEYVNPDVCVLM
+288 NDYFNADVCLLM
-300 DKTSID
+300 DKPSIY
-306 NNYELLIKETF
+306 NNYDLLVKET
-317 EYQSELLEEGKVLP
+317 YDYKCELYEDKKVLSN
-331 GISLYYNLNDLL
+331 ISLYYDLNNVL
-343 VKAKS
+343 VGCKK
-348 ILMLNDFQSSKE
+348 IIQLNDFQTKDSDE
-360 ELYFYLT
+360 YFYLN
-367 PLINCNGSSKIASRL
+367 PLTNCNGSSKMATKL
-382 IQNYIDLNYKIYIYL
+382 IKNYLDLKYKIYIYL
-397 SNEHQIN
+397 TNEHQIT
-404 NLYMWCDE
+404 NLNLWFDE
-412 YEIDKNKFELVNKD
+412 YEIDKNLVQIINED
-426 FIEGFAVD
+426 LIEGFVLD
-434 EEKIVVITARELF
+434 EEKIAVLTARELF

-462 AQAISGYEDLAIG
+462 SQAISGYEDLQIG

-485 GRYKGLETIKT
+485 GRYKGLETIKA
-496 GKINKDYLHIEYK
+496 GKVTKDYMHIEYK

-518 EQFSLI
+518 EQFSLV
-524 RKYSTREGK
+524 RKYAAREGK

-556 KDIAI
+556 KDIAV
-561 DLIKLYDER
+561 DLIKLYEER

-577 FSKDD
+577 FSSDD
-582 ELQTMFENDFPYVH
+582 DLQMMFENDFPYVY
-596 TKDQLDAINKIKK
+596 TKDQLEAIKKVKK
-609 EMEKSIPMDMLLCGD
+609 EMEKSVPMDMLLCGD

-629 TEVAFIAA
+629 TEVAFVAA

-650 CPTTLLSSQHYSS
+650 CPTTLLSSQHYAS
-663 AVDRFKNFNI
+663 AIDRFKNFNV

-682 TEREQQKIIKELKD
+682 TEKEQQKIIKDLKD
-696 GKIDILIGTHRIL
+696 GKIDMLIGTHRIL
-709 SDDVKFNDLGLLIV
+709 SNDIKFHDLGLLIV

-801 GRNGQVFYLYNR
+801 GRNGQVFYLYNK
-813 TSNIASVAYQIEQTI
+813 TSNIASVAYDIESKI
-828 KGAKVGI
+828 KGARVGI

-875 NTIIIENAD
+875 NTIIIEDAD

-906 AYLLFSPSKQVSE
+906 AYLLFKPNKQVSE
-919 VASNRLRAI
+919 VATNRLRAI

-982 GILKEVEKNVN
+982 GIVKENDSIS
-993 NNIQIDGYIPS
+993 NNIQINGYIPS

-1012 KIDLYKK
+1012 KIEMYKK
-1019 LDNVK
+1019 LDAVK
-1024 TLEQLNELENEIKD
+1024 TLNDLEELEKQIKD
-1038 IYGKMPQN
+1038 IHGKMPEN
-1046 VTLLVEKKRMDV
+1046 VTLLIEKKRMDV
-1058 LATTNKVE
+1058 LSSHSKVE
-1066 RIKDDK
+1066 KIKDDV
-1072 EFIDVYLAKE
+1072 EFIDVYLSKE
-1082 LSNKDGIGVKLFELA
+1082 ISNKDGIGIKLFELV
-1097 NVLDYKNINLSFR
+1097 NTLDYKNILLSFK
-1110 KDNIKIR
+1110 KDNIRIR
-1117 IKKINNEWIY
+1117 IKKVNNEWIY
-1127 YINEILRKI
+1127 YINEILTKI

>member
-1 MNSIVNLFV
+1 MKSILNLF
-10 EKDIIKSFT
+10 KDKEIVKSFG
-19 EEKGAYVCDS
+19 EVRKNYICDS
-29 ILKKAI
+29 IFKKA
-35 ILSSSYIKKR
+35 LLLASSYIQNK
-45 KKYLVVCNS
+45 KKYLVLCNS
-54 LHTASLL
+54 LHNASLL
-61 YEYLVN
+61 YEYLTN
-67 LLGNEEVFTYFA
+67 LLENENIITYFS
-79 DEAIRIE
+79 DETIRIE
-86 ALAESKE
+86 TVAESKE
-93 MLANRIYTLNKAIQE
+93 LLANRIYALNKCLKE
-108 NKGIFITHTSA
+108 EPGILITHTSS
-119 FLRYLPNKDQFK
+119 FLRYLPSKEDFKDG
-131 SSVKRIVIG
+131 VKRIVVG
-140 QTISKRELER
+140 QTINKKELES
-150 FLEKSGYKKV
+150 FLQKNGYKRV

-171 RGGVVDFFGI
+171 RGEVLDFFSI
-181 NYDFP
+181 NYDNP
-186 VRVEFFDDEIESIRY
+186 VRIEFFDDEIESIRY

-209 IKKDDHVLILPASEL
+209 IKQDDHVLVLPASEL
-224 MIRDAKISKEILLQE
+224 IIKDKEKAVKILK
-239 IDKIKGKYSEELFE
+239 EELEKESKLLSEDESE
-253 LIKDNVYEDIE
+253 LLKENVYEDIE
-264 KIETNSYNSTIYKY
+264 KIQTDTYTTSLYKY
-278 YSLINDCSSL
+278 YSLINECNNLND
-288 IEYVNPDVCVLM
+288 YFNADVCLLM
-300 DKTSID
+300 DKSSID
-306 NNYELLIKETF
+306 SNYDLLVKET
-317 EYQSELLEEGKVLP
+317 YDYKCELYEEKKVLSN
-331 GISLYYNLNDLL
+331 ISLYYDLNNIL
-343 VKAKS
+343 VDCKK
-348 ILMLNDFQSSKE
+348 IIQLNDFQTKDSDE
-360 ELYFYLT
+360 YFYLN
-367 PLINCNGSSKIASRL
+367 PLVNCNGSSKMATKL
-382 IQNYIDLNYKIYIYL
+382 IKNYLDLKYKIYIYL
-397 SNEHQIN
+397 TNEHQIT
-404 NLYMWCDE
+404 NLNLWFDE
-412 YEIDKNKFELVNKD
+412 YEIDKNSVQIINEDL
-426 FIEGFAVD
+426 IEGFVLD
-434 EEKIVVITARELF
+434 EEKIVVLTARELF

-462 AQAISGYEDLAIG
+462 SQAISGYEDLKVG

-485 GRYKGLETIKT
+485 GRYKGLETIKA
-496 GKINKDYLHIEYK
+496 GKVTKDYMHIEYK

-518 EQFSLI
+518 EQFSLV
-524 RKYSTREGK
+524 RKYAAREGK

-556 KDIAI
+556 KDIAV
-561 DLIKLYDER
+561 DLLKMYEER

-582 ELQTMFENDFPYVH
+582 DLQMMFENDFPYVY
-596 TKDQLDAINKIKK
+596 TKDQIDAIKKVKK

-629 TEVAFIAA
+629 TEVAFVAA

-650 CPTTLLSSQHYSS
+650 CPTTLLSSQHFAS
-663 AVDRFKNFNI
+663 AIDRFKNFNV

-682 TEREQQKIIKELKD
+682 TEKEQQKIIKDLKD
-696 GKIDILIGTHRIL
+696 GKIDMLIGTHRIL
-709 SDDVKFNDLGLLIV
+709 SSDIKFHDLGLLIV

-801 GRNGQVFYLYNR
+801 GRNGQVFYLYNK
-813 TSNIASVAYQIEQTI
+813 TSNIASIAYDIESKI
-828 KGAKVGI
+828 KGARVGI

-875 NTIIIENAD
+875 NTIIIEDAD

-906 AYLLFSPSKQVSE
+906 AYLLFKPNKQVSE
-919 VASNRLRAI
+919 VATNRLRAI

-982 GILKEVEKNVN
+982 GIVKENDSIS
-993 NNIQIDGYIPS
+993 NNIQINGYIPS

-1012 KIDLYKK
+1012 KIEMYKK
-1019 LDNVK
+1019 LDAVK
-1024 TLEQLNELENEIKD
+1024 TLSDLEELEAQIKD
-1038 IYGKMPQN
+1038 IHGKMPEN
-1046 VTLLVEKKRMDV
+1046 VTLLIEKKRMDV
-1058 LATTNKVE
+1058 LSSHSKVE
-1066 RIKDDK
+1066 RIKDDV
-1072 EFIDVYLAKE
+1072 EFIDVYLSKE
-1082 LSNKDGIGVKLFELA
+1082 ISNKDGIGIKLFELV
-1097 NVLDYKNINLSFR
+1097 NTLDYKNILLSFK
-1110 KDNIKIR
+1110 KDNIRIR
-1117 IKKINNEWIY
+1117 IKKVNNEWIY
-1127 YINEILRKI
+1127 YINEILTKI

>member
-1 MNSIVNLFV
+1 MKNILNLF
-10 EKDIIKSFT
+10 KDKEIVKLFT
-19 EEKGAYVCDS
+19 EEKGNYICDS
-29 ILKKAI
+29 ILKKAL
-35 ILSSSYIKKR
+35 ILASSYITKK

-67 LLGNEEVFTYFA
+67 LLDEESIITYFA
-79 DEAIRIE
+79 DETIRIE
-86 ALAESKE
+86 TVAESKE
-93 MLANRIYTLNKAIQE
+93 LLANRIYALNKALKE
-108 NKGIFITHTSA
+108 ETGILITHTSA
-119 FLRYLPNKDQFK
+119 FLRYLPNKQQFK
-131 SSVKRIVIG
+131 NGVKRVVVG
-140 QTISKRELER
+140 HTINKRELEM
-150 FLEKSGYKKV
+150 FLSQNGYKKV

-171 RGGVVDFFGI
+171 RGGVLDFFSI
-181 NYDFP
+181 NYDYP
-186 VRVEFFDDEIESIRY
+186 VRIEFFDDEIESIRY

-209 IKKDDHVLILPASEL
+209 IKQDDHVLILPATEL
-224 MIRDAKISKEILLQE
+224 IIQDSNKAINILKNELE
-239 IDKIKGKYSEELFE
+239 KIKDKVAIEQYEKLVET
-253 LIKDNVYEDIE
+253 INEDIE
-264 KIETNSYNSTIYKY
+264 RIETNSYSTSIYKY
-278 YSLINDCSSL
+278 YSLINECSSL
-288 IEYVNPDVCVLM
+288 NDYFEPDVCVLM
-300 DKTSID
+300 DKASID
-306 NNYELLIKETF
+306 NNF
-317 EYQSELLEEGKVLP
+317 
-331 GISLYYNLNDLL
+331 DLL
-343 VKAKS
+343 VKETYDYKS
-348 ILMLNDFQSSKE
+348 ELFEEGKILPNVSLYYDLNEVLVKNKSHIMLNDFQVKE
-360 ELYFYLT
+360 SDKYFYLT
-367 PLINCNGSSKIASRL
+367 PLINCNGSSKMATKL
-382 IQNYIDLNYKIYIYL
+382 IQNYLDLNYKIYIYL
-397 SNEHQIN
+397 VNEHQIN
-404 NLYMWCDE
+404 NLNSWFEE
-412 YEIDKNKFELVNKD
+412 YEINKENITLVKEELV
-426 FIEGFAVD
+426 EGFALD
-434 EEKIVVITARELF
+434 DEKIVVFTSKELF

-462 AQAISGYEDLAIG
+462 SQAISGYEDLNIG

-485 GRYKGLETIKT
+485 GRYKGLQTIKT

-518 EQFSLI
+518 EQFSLV
-524 RKYSTREGK
+524 RKYSTRDGK

-542 NDWEKTKERIKSKV
+542 NDWEKTKSRIKEKV
-556 KDIAI
+556 KDIAV
-561 DLIKLYDER
+561 DLIKLYEER

-582 ELQTMFENDFPYVH
+582 ELQTLFENDFPYVH
-596 TKDQLDAINKIKK
+596 TKDQVDAINKIKK

-650 CPTTLLSSQHYSS
+650 CPTTLLSSQHYSN
-663 AVDRFKNFNI
+663 AIDRFKNFNV
-673 RVELLNRFK
+673 RVEVLNRFK
-682 TEREQQKIIKELKD
+682 TAKEQEKILKD
-696 GKIDILIGTHRIL
+696 LKEGKIDLLIGTHRIL
-709 SDDVKFNDLGLLIV
+709 SNDVHFHDLGLLIV

-734 EKIKEFKNSIDVLT
+734 EKIKELKNSIDVLT

-759 MSLIGIRSLC
+759 MSLIGISSLC

-786 EKNPKII
+786 EKNPKIM

-801 GRNGQVFYLYNR
+801 GRNGQVFYLYNK
-813 TSNIASVAYQIEQTI
+813 TSNIASIAYQIERDI

-906 AYLLFSPSKQVSE
+906 AYLLFSPNKQVSE
-919 VASNRLRAI
+919 VATNRLRAI
-928 KEFTEL
+928 KEFAEL

-948 GAGDLLGANQSG
+948 GAGDLLGASQSG

-972 LLKDAIEEEK
+972 LLKEAIEEEK
-982 GILKEVEKNVN
+982 GIKKEENKNIN

-1004 SYAGVDGN
+1004 FYAGVDGN
-1012 KIDLYKK
+1012 KIDLYKQ
-1019 LDNVK
+1019 LDKVNS
-1024 TLEQLNELENEIKD
+1024 LNELEELETKIKD
-1038 IYGKMPQN
+1038 IYGKMPEN
-1046 VTLLVEKKRMDV
+1046 VTLLIEKKRMDV
-1058 LATTNKVE
+1058 LSTHDKVD

-1082 LSNKDGIGVKLFELA
+1082 LSNKDGIGIELFELS
-1097 NVLDYKNINLSFR
+1097 NTLDYKNINLSF
-1110 KDNIKIR
+1110 KKENIKIR
-1117 IKKINNEWIY
+1117 IKKVNNEWIY
-1127 YINEILRKI
+1127 YINEILSKL

>member
-1 MNSIVNLFV
+1 MKSILNLF
-10 EKDIIKSFT
+10 KDKEIVKSFN
-19 EEKGAYVCDS
+19 EARKNYICDS
-29 ILKKAI
+29 IFKEALLLA
-35 ILSSSYIKKR
+35 SSYIQNK
-45 KKYLVVCNS
+45 KKYLVLCNS
-54 LHTASLL
+54 LHNASLL
-61 YEYLVN
+61 YEYLTN
-67 LLGNEEVFTYFA
+67 LLEDENIITYFS
-79 DEAIRIE
+79 DETIRIE
-86 ALAESKE
+86 TVAESKE
-93 MLANRIYTLNKAIQE
+93 LLANRIYALNKCLKE
-108 NKGIFITHTSA
+108 EPGILITHTSS
-119 FLRYLPNKDQFK
+119 FLRYLPSKEDFK
-131 SSVKRIVIG
+131 EGVKRVVVG
-140 QTISKRELER
+140 QTINKKDLEN
-150 FLEKSGYKKV
+150 FLQKNGYKRV

-171 RGGVVDFFGI
+171 RGEVLDFFSI
-181 NYDFP
+181 NYDNP
-186 VRVEFFDDEIESIRY
+186 VRIEFFDDEIESIRY

-209 IKKDDHVLILPASEL
+209 IKQDDHVLILPASEL
-224 MIRDAKISKEILLQE
+224 IIKDKEKAIEILKKELE
-239 IDKIKGKYSEELFE
+239 KERKLLSEDEAELLKE
-253 LIKDNVYEDIE
+253 NVNEDIE
-264 KIETNSYNSTIYKY
+264 KIETETYTTSLYKY
-278 YSLINDCSSL
+278 YSLINDCNNL
-288 IEYVNPDVCVLM
+288 NDYFNADVCLLM
-300 DKTSID
+300 DKPSIY
-306 NNYELLIKETF
+306 NNYDLLVKET
-317 EYQSELLEEGKVLP
+317 YDYKCELYEDKKVLSN
-331 GISLYYNLNDLL
+331 ISLYYDLNNVL
-343 VKAKS
+343 VGCKK
-348 ILMLNDFQSSKE
+348 IIQLNDFQTKDSDE
-360 ELYFYLT
+360 YFYLN
-367 PLINCNGSSKIASRL
+367 PLTNCNGSSKMATKL
-382 IQNYIDLNYKIYIYL
+382 IKNYLDLKYKIYIYL
-397 SNEHQIN
+397 TNEHQIT
-404 NLYMWCDE
+404 NLNLWFDE
-412 YEIDKNKFELVNKD
+412 YEIDKNLVQIINED
-426 FIEGFAVD
+426 LIEGFVLD
-434 EEKIVVITARELF
+434 EEKIAVLTARELF

-462 AQAISGYEDLAIG
+462 SQAISGYEDLQIG

-485 GRYKGLETIKT
+485 GRYKGLETIKA
-496 GKINKDYLHIEYK
+496 GKVTKDYMHIEYK

-518 EQFSLI
+518 EQFSLV
-524 RKYSTREGK
+524 RKYAAREGK

-556 KDIAI
+556 KDIAV
-561 DLIKLYDER
+561 DLIKLYEER

-577 FSKDD
+577 FSSDD
-582 ELQTMFENDFPYVH
+582 DLQMMFENDFPYVY
-596 TKDQLDAINKIKK
+596 TKDQLEAIKKVKK
-609 EMEKSIPMDMLLCGD
+609 EMEKSVPMDMLLCGD

-629 TEVAFIAA
+629 TEVAFVAA

-650 CPTTLLSSQHYSS
+650 CPTTLLSSQHYAS
-663 AVDRFKNFNI
+663 AIDRFKNFNV

-682 TEREQQKIIKELKD
+682 TEKEQQKIIKDLKD
-696 GKIDILIGTHRIL
+696 GKIDMLIGTHRIL
-709 SDDVKFNDLGLLIV
+709 SNDIKFHDLGLLIV

-801 GRNGQVFYLYNR
+801 GRNGQVFYLYNK
-813 TSNIASVAYQIEQTI
+813 TSNIASVAYDIESKI
-828 KGAKVGI
+828 KGARVGI

-875 NTIIIENAD
+875 NTIIIEDAD

-906 AYLLFSPSKQVSE
+906 AYLLFKPNKQVSE
-919 VASNRLRAI
+919 VATNRLRAI

-982 GILKEVEKNVN
+982 GIVKENDSIS
-993 NNIQIDGYIPS
+993 NNIQINGYIPS

-1012 KIDLYKK
+1012 KIEMYKK
-1019 LDNVK
+1019 LDAVK
-1024 TLEQLNELENEIKD
+1024 TLNDLEELEKQIKD
-1038 IYGKMPQN
+1038 IHGKMPEN
-1046 VTLLVEKKRMDV
+1046 VTLLIEKKRMDV
-1058 LATTNKVE
+1058 LSSHSKVE
-1066 RIKDDK
+1066 KIKDDV
-1072 EFIDVYLAKE
+1072 EFIDVYLSKE
-1082 LSNKDGIGVKLFELA
+1082 ISNKDGIGIKLFELV
-1097 NVLDYKNINLSFR
+1097 NTLDYKNILLSFK
-1110 KDNIKIR
+1110 KDNIRIR
-1117 IKKINNEWIY
+1117 IKKVNNEWIY
-1127 YINEILRKI
+1127 YINEILTKI

>member
-1 MNSIVNLFV
+1 MNILDLFKD
-10 EKDIIKSFT
+10 KDIVASFI
-19 EEKGAYVCDS
+19 EKKGTYICDS
-29 ILKKAI
+29 ILKKSI
-35 ILSSSYIKKR
+35 ILSSSYIKEK

-54 LHTASLL
+54 LHTASLM
-61 YEYLVN
+61 YEYLTN
-67 LLGNEEVFTYFA
+67 LLDNKDVYTYFS
-79 DEAIRIE
+79 DETIRIE

-93 MLANRIYTLNKAIQE
+93 LLANRIYALNMALKE
-108 NKGIFITHTSA
+108 KTGIFITHTSA
-119 FLRYLPNKDQFK
+119 LLRYLPKKEQFENG
-131 SSVKRIVIG
+131 VKRIVVG
-140 QTISKRELER
+140 QSINKMELEL
-150 FLEKSGYKKV
+150 FLQNNGYKKV

-171 RGGVVDFFGI
+171 RGGVLDFFCI
-181 NYDFP
+181 NYDNP
-186 VRVEFFDDEIESIRY
+186 VRIEFFDDEVESVRY

-209 IKKDDHVLILPASEL
+209 VKKDDHVLILPASEL
-224 MIRDAKISKEILLQE
+224 IFNDLSYSKDMLL
-239 IDKIKGKYSEELFE
+239 EELKKVEGKCNDE
-253 LIKDNVYEDIE
+253 LYEKFKESVLEDVE
-264 KIETNSYNSTIYKY
+264 RIETSSYGASLYKY
-278 YSLINDCSSL
+278 YSMINECGSL
-288 IEYVNPDVCVLM
+288 VDYVDPDVCVLI
-300 DKTSID
+300 DKSSID
-306 NNYELLIKETF
+306 NNYDLLVKETQ
-317 EYQSELLEEGKVLP
+317 EYQMELYEEGKVLP
-331 GISLYYNLNDLL
+331 NISLYYELNDLL
-343 VKAKS
+343 VKTKD
-348 ILMLNDFQSSKE
+348 IVMLNDFQTKKDE
-360 ELYFYLT
+360 EYFYLT

-382 IQNYIDLNYKIYIYL
+382 IQNYIDLKYKIYIYL
-397 SNEHQIN
+397 VNEHQIN
-404 NLYMWCDE
+404 NLNMWFDE
-412 YEIDKNKFELVNKD
+412 YEIDKSKVELVNKD
-426 FIEGFAVD
+426 FIEGFALD
-434 EEKIVVITARELF
+434 DEKIVVMTARELF

-462 AQAISGYEDLAIG
+462 SQAISGYEDLTVG

-496 GKINKDYLHIEYK
+496 GKINRDYLHIEYK

-518 EQFSLI
+518 EQFSLV
-524 RKYSTREGK
+524 RKYATRDGK

-542 NDWEKTKERIKSKV
+542 GDWEKTKERIKSKV
-556 KDIAI
+556 KDIAV
-561 DLIKLYDER
+561 DLIKLYEER
-570 TKKIGYA
+570 TKKIGYS

-582 ELQTMFENDFPYVH
+582 ELQEMFENDFPYVH
-596 TKDQLDAINKIKK
+596 TKDQVDAIKKIKK

-650 CPTTLLSSQHYSS
+650 CPTTLLSSQHFSS
-663 AVDRFKNFNI
+663 AIDRFKNFNV

-682 TEREQQKIIKELKD
+682 TEKEQEKIISDLKE
-696 GKIDILIGTHRIL
+696 GKIDMLIGTHRIL
-709 SDDVKFNDLGLLIV
+709 SSDIRFKDLGLLIV

-769 QIQTPPEK
+769 QLQTPPEK

-786 EKNPKII
+786 EKNPKVI

-801 GRNGQVFYLYNR
+801 GRNGQVFYLYNK
-813 TSNIASVAYQIEQTI
+813 TSNIASVAYQIENTI
-828 KGAKVGI
+828 KGAHVGI

-906 AYLLFSPSKQVSE
+906 AYLLFAPNKQVSE
-919 VASNRLRAI
+919 VATNRLRAI

-960 FIENIGIDLYLD
+960 FIENIGIDLYMD
-972 LLKDAIEEEK
+972 LLKEAIEEEK
-982 GILKEVEKNVN
+982 GIIHEKEKEIN

-1004 SYAGVDGN
+1004 TYAGVDGN
-1012 KIDLYKK
+1012 KIELYKK
-1019 LDNVK
+1019 LDSVK
-1024 TLEQLNELENEIKD
+1024 TLEQLDELENQIKD
-1038 IYGKMPQN
+1038 IYGKMPAN
-1046 VTLLVEKKRMDV
+1046 VVLLIEKKRMDV
-1058 LATTNKVE
+1058 LSSTNKVE
-1066 RIKDDK
+1066 KVKDDR
-1072 EFIDVYLAKE
+1072 EFIDVYLSKE
-1082 LSNKDGIGVKLFELA
+1082 MSNKDGIGIKLFELA
-1097 NVLDYKNINLSFR
+1097 NRLDYKNITLNFR

-1117 IKKINNEWIY
+1117 VKKINNEWIY
-1127 YINEILRKI
+1127 YINEILSKI

>member
-1 MNSIVNLFV
+1 MNILDLFKDKEIVNEFG
-10 EKDIIKSFT
+10 K
-19 EEKGAYVCDS
+19 EKGTYICDS
-29 ILKKAI
+29 ILKKALV
-35 ILSSSYIKKR
+35 LSSSYLKKK

-61 YEYLVN
+61 YEYLVG
-67 LLGNEEVFTYFA
+67 LLSNDDVITYFA
-79 DEAIRIE
+79 DETIRIE

-93 MLANRIYTLNKAIQE
+93 MLANRIYALSKAMKE
-108 NKGIFITHTSA
+108 ETGIFVTHTSA
-119 FLRYLPNKDQFK
+119 FLRYLPKKEQFENG
-131 SSVKRIVIG
+131 VRRIVVG
-140 QTISKRELER
+140 QTINKKELEI
-150 FLEKSGYKKV
+150 FLQSNGYKKV
-160 NKVCNTLEYSS
+160 NKVCNTLEFSS
-171 RGGVVDFFGI
+171 RGGVVDFFSI
-181 NYDFP
+181 NYDYP
-186 VRVEFFDDEIESIRY
+186 VRIEFFDDEIESIRY

-209 IKKDDHVLILPASEL
+209 IKKDDHVFLLPASEL
-224 MIRDAKISKEILLQE
+224 IISDKEYSVKILLNE
-239 IDKIKGKYSEELFE
+239 LEKLNGKCNEELYEKIKESV
-253 LIKDNVYEDIE
+253 NEDVE
-264 KIETNSYNSTIYKY
+264 RIETNSYGSTLYKY
-278 YSLINDCSSL
+278 YSLINKCDSL
-288 IEYVNPDVCVLM
+288 LEYVNPDVCVLV
-300 DKTSID
+300 DKHSIY
-306 NNYELLIKETF
+306 NNYDLLVKESFDYNEEL
-317 EYQSELLEEGKVLP
+317 SDSGKVLP
-331 GISLYYNLNDLL
+331 NISLYYELNDLL
-343 VKAKS
+343 VRAKS
-348 ILMLNDFQSSKE
+348 IMMLNDFQTKKDE
-360 ELYFYLT
+360 IYFYLT

-382 IQNYIDLNYKIYIYL
+382 IQNYIDLKYKIYIYL
-397 SNEHQIN
+397 SNEHQIT

-412 YEIDKNKFELVNKD
+412 YEIDKSKFELIKQD
-426 FIEGFAVD
+426 FVEGFALD
-434 EEKIVVITARELF
+434 EEKIVVMTARELF

-462 AQAISGYEDLAIG
+462 SQAISGYEDLAVG

-518 EQFSLI
+518 EQFSLV
-524 RKYSTREGK
+524 RKYATRDGK

-556 KDIAI
+556 KDIAV
-561 DLIKLYDER
+561 DLIKLYEER

-582 ELQTMFENDFPYVH
+582 ELQMMFENDFPYEH
-596 TKDQLDAINKIKK
+596 TKDQIDSIIKIKK

-650 CPTTLLSSQHYSS
+650 CPTTLLSSQHFAS
-663 AVDRFKNFNI
+663 AIDRFKNFNV

-682 TEREQQKIIKELKD
+682 TEKEQEKIISDLKD
-696 GKIDILIGTHRIL
+696 GKIDMLIGTHRIL
-709 SDDVKFNDLGLLIV
+709 SNDIKFHDLGLLIV

-801 GRNGQVFYLYNR
+801 GRNGQVFYLYNK
-813 TSNIASVAYQIEQTI
+813 TSNIASVAYQIESTI
-828 KGAKVGI
+828 KGARVGI

-906 AYLLFSPSKQVSE
+906 AYLLFQPNKQVSE

-960 FIENIGIDLYLD
+960 FIENIGIDLYMD
-972 LLKDAIEEEK
+972 LLKQAIEEEK
-982 GILKEVEKNVN
+982 GIITEKEKDVS

-1019 LDNVK
+1019 LDAVK

-1058 LATTNKVE
+1058 LSDTNKVE
-1066 RIKDDK
+1066 KIKDDR

-1082 LSNKDGIGVKLFELA
+1082 LSNKDGIGIKLFELA
-1097 NVLDYKNINLSFR
+1097 NRLDYKNINLSFR

-1117 IKKINNEWIY
+1117 VKKIENEWIY
-1127 YINEILRKI
+1127 YINEILSKI

>member
-1 MNSIVNLFV
+1 MKDILNLF
-10 EKDIIKSFT
+10 KDKEIVKSFT
-19 EEKGAYVCDS
+19 GEKGNYICDS
-29 ILKKAI
+29 ILKKA
-35 ILSSSYIKKR
+35 LLLASSYIQEK

-61 YEYLVN
+61 YEYLTN
-67 LLGNEEVFTYFA
+67 LLDEESIITYFS
-79 DEAIRIE
+79 DETIRIE
-86 ALAESKE
+86 TVAESKE
-93 MLANRIYTLNKAIQE
+93 LLANRIYALNKALKEEKNIL
-108 NKGIFITHTSA
+108 ITHTSA
-119 FLRYLPNKDQFK
+119 FLRYLPNKAQFK
-131 SSVKRIVIG
+131 LGVKRIIVG
-140 QTISKRELER
+140 ETINKKELES
-150 FLEKSGYKKV
+150 FLSQNGYKKV

-171 RGGVVDFFGI
+171 RGGVLDFFSI
-181 NYDFP
+181 NYDHP
-186 VRVEFFDDEIESIRY
+186 VRIEFFDDEIESIRY

-209 IKKDDHVLILPASEL
+209 IKKDDHVLILPATEL
-224 MIRDAKISKEILLQE
+224 IIEDRNKACVILLE
-239 IDKIKGKYSEELFE
+239 ELEKIKEKVTNEE
-253 LIKDNVYEDIE
+253 YEALKESINEDVE
-264 KIETNSYNSTIYKY
+264 RIETNSYSTSIYKY
-278 YSLINDCSSL
+278 YSLINECNCLSD
-288 IEYVNPDVCVLM
+288 YFNPDVCVLM
-300 DKTSID
+300 DKASID
-306 NNYELLIKETF
+306 NNYDLLVKETY
-317 EYQSELLEEGKVLP
+317 EYQSELFEEGKILP
-331 GISLYYNLNDLL
+331 GVSLYYDLNEVLL
-343 VKAKS
+343 KNKS
-348 ILMLNDFQSSKE
+348 NIMFNDFQVKE
-360 ELYFYLT
+360 SDKYFYLT
-367 PLINCNGSSKIASRL
+367 PLINCNGSSKIATKL
-382 IQNYIDLNYKIYIYL
+382 IQNYIDLKYKIYIYL
-397 SNEHQIN
+397 ANEHQIN
-404 NLYMWCDE
+404 NLNLWFDE
-412 YEIDKNKFELVNKD
+412 YEIDKNKVTIVREDL
-426 FIEGFAVD
+426 IEGFAID
-434 EEKIVVITARELF
+434 EERIVVLTARELF

-462 AQAISGYEDLAIG
+462 SQAISGYEDLNVG

-518 EQFSLI
+518 EQFSLV
-524 RKYSTREGK
+524 RKYASREGK
-533 APTLNKLGS
+533 VPTLNKLGS
-542 NDWEKTKERIKSKV
+542 NDWEKTKARIKEKV
-556 KDIAI
+556 KDIAV
-561 DLIKLYDER
+561 DLIKLYEER
-570 TKKIGYA
+570 TKKIGYS

-582 ELQTMFENDFPYVH
+582 ELQTMFENDFAYIH
-596 TKDQLDAINKIKK
+596 TKDQIDAINKIKK

-663 AVDRFKNFNI
+663 AIDRFKNFNI

-682 TEREQQKIIKELKD
+682 TAKEQEKILKDLKD
-696 GKIDILIGTHRIL
+696 GKIDMIIGTHRML
-709 SDDVKFNDLGLLIV
+709 SNDVKFHDIGLLIV

-801 GRNGQVFYLYNR
+801 GRNGQVFYLYNK
-813 TSNIASVAYQIEQTI
+813 TSNIASVAYQIERDI

-875 NTIIIENAD
+875 NTIIIEDAD

-906 AYLLFSPSKQVSE
+906 AYLMFKPNKQVSE
-919 VASNRLRAI
+919 VATNRLRAI

-948 GAGDLLGANQSG
+948 GAGDLVGASQSG

-982 GILKEVEKNVN
+982 GIKKEKNNNTN

-1004 SYAGVDGN
+1004 TYAGVDGN
-1012 KIDLYKK
+1012 KIDLYKQ
-1019 LDNVK
+1019 LDGVK
-1024 TLEQLNELENEIKD
+1024 NLSELEELENKIRD
-1038 IYGKMPQN
+1038 VYGKMPEN
-1046 VTLLVEKKRMDV
+1046 VTLLIEKKRMDV
-1058 LATTNKVE
+1058 LSSNDKVE
-1066 RIKDDK
+1066 RIKDDR

-1082 LSNKDGIGVKLFELA
+1082 LSNKDGIGIKLFELA
-1097 NVLDYKNINLSFR
+1097 NTLDYRNIVLNFK

-1117 IKKINNEWIY
+1117 IKKVNNEWIY
-1127 YINEILRKI
+1127 YINEILSKI

>member
-1 MNSIVNLFV
+1 MENILDLFKDKEIV
-10 EKDIIKSFT
+10 KSFT
-19 EEKGAYVCDS
+19 EEKGNYICDS
-29 ILKKAI
+29 ILKKALL
-35 ILSSSYIKKR
+35 LSSSYISEK

-54 LHTASLL
+54 LHTASLF
-61 YEYLVN
+61 YEYLTN
-67 LLGNEEVFTYFA
+67 LLNEEEIITYFA
-79 DEAIRIE
+79 DETIRIE
-86 ALAESKE
+86 TVAESKE
-93 MLANRIYTLNKAIQE
+93 LLANRIYALNKSLKE
-108 NKGIFITHTSA
+108 EKGILVTHTSA
-119 FLRYLPNKDQFK
+119 FLRFLPSVEQFK
-131 SSVKRIVIG
+131 NGVKRLVVG
-140 QTISKRELER
+140 ETLNKKELED
-150 FLEKSGYKKV
+150 FLLNNGYKKV
-160 NKVCNTLEYSS
+160 NKVSNTLEYSS
-171 RGGVVDFFGI
+171 RGGVLDFFSI
-181 NYDFP
+181 NYDYP
-186 VRVEFFDDEIESIRY
+186 VRIEFFDDEIESIRY

-209 IKKDDHVLILPASEL
+209 IKKDNHVLVLPANEL
-224 MIRDAKISKEILLQE
+224 IIKDKQKAAEILEKELE
-239 IDKIKGKYSEELFE
+239 KLKEKVTGEEYEKLSESV
-253 LIKDNVYEDIE
+253 NEDIE
-264 KIETNSYNSTIYKY
+264 RILTNSYTSSIYKY
-278 YSLINDCSSL
+278 YSLINNCASL
-288 IEYVNPDVCVLM
+288 NDYFNPDVCVLI
-300 DKTSID
+300 DKSSID
-306 NNYELLIKETF
+306 NNHNLLVQETYDYKMELF
-317 EYQSELLEEGKVLP
+317 EEGKILP
-331 GISLYYNLNDLL
+331 HSSLYYDLNEVL
-343 VKAKS
+343 VKNKS
-348 ILMLNDFQSSKE
+348 NMMLNDFQIKE
-360 ELYFYLT
+360 SDKYFYLT
-367 PLINCNGSSKIASRL
+367 PLINCNGSSKMATRL

-397 SNEHQIN
+397 VNEHQIN
-404 NLYMWCDE
+404 NLDLWFDE
-412 YEIDKNKFELVNKD
+412 YEIDKSKITIINKD
-426 FIEGFAVD
+426 LIEGFALD
-434 EEKIVVITARELF
+434 DEKIVVLTARELF
-447 LQKITTGRYFTKFKS
+447 FQKITTGRYFTKFKS
-462 AQAISGYEDLAIG
+462 SQAISGYEDLVIG

-485 GRYKGLETIKT
+485 GRYKGLQTIKT

-509 NNEVLYVPL
+509 NSEVLYVPL
-518 EQFSLI
+518 EQFSLV
-524 RKYSTREGK
+524 RKYASREGK

-542 NDWEKTKERIKSKV
+542 GDFEKTKARIKEKV
-556 KDIAI
+556 KDIAV
-561 DLIKLYDER
+561 DLIKLYEER

-582 ELQTMFENDFPYVH
+582 ELQIMFENDFSYVH
-596 TKDQLDAINKIKK
+596 TKDQVEAINKIKK

-650 CPTTLLSSQHYSS
+650 CPTTLLSSQHYQS
-663 AVDRFKNFNI
+663 AIDRFKNFNI

-682 TEREQQKIIKELKD
+682 TEKEQEKIIKDLKE
-696 GKIDILIGTHRIL
+696 GKIDLLIGTHRIL
-709 SDDVKFNDLGLLIV
+709 SKDIAFHDLGLLIV

-734 EKIKEFKNSIDVLT
+734 ERIKELKNSIDVLT

-769 QIQTPPEK
+769 QLQSPPEK

-801 GRNGQVFYLYNR
+801 GRNGQVFYLYNK
-813 TSNIASVAYQIEQTI
+813 TSNIASIAYQIERDI

-906 AYLLFSPSKQVSE
+906 AYLLFSPNKQVSE

-948 GAGDLLGANQSG
+948 GAGDLLGATQSG

-972 LLKDAIEEEK
+972 LLKEAIEEEK
-982 GILKEVEKNVN
+982 GIKKEEDKVIN
-993 NNIQIDGYIPS
+993 NNLQIDGYIPS

-1019 LDNVK
+1019 LDSVK
-1024 TLEQLNELENEIKD
+1024 SLQELEELEIKIKD

-1046 VTLLVEKKRMDV
+1046 VSLLIEKKRMDV
-1058 LATTNKVE
+1058 LSSHDKVE

-1072 EFIDVYLAKE
+1072 EFIDVYLSKE
-1082 LSNKDGIGVKLFELA
+1082 LSNKDGIGIKLFELA
-1097 NVLDYKNINLSFR
+1097 SRLDYKNIVLSFR

-1127 YINEILRKI
+1127 YINEILKSI

>member
-1 MNSIVNLFV
+1 MSLILDFFKD
-10 EKDIIKSFT
+10 KDIVKSFT
-19 EEKGAYVCDS
+19 EEKGNYICDS

-35 ILSSSYIKKR
+35 LLASSYLQKK

-61 YEYLVN
+61 YEYLTN
-67 LLGNEEVFTYFA
+67 LLDNEEIITYFA
-79 DEAIRIE
+79 DETIRIE
-86 ALAESKE
+86 TVAESKE
-93 MLANRIYTLNKAIQE
+93 LLANRVYALNKSLKE
-108 NKGIFITHTSA
+108 EKGILITHTSA
-119 FLRYLPNKDQFK
+119 FLRYLPNKEQFAK
-131 SSVKRIVIG
+131 GIKRLVVGETINKKDLEVFL
-140 QTISKRELER
+140 QTN
-150 FLEKSGYKKV
+150 GYKKV

-171 RGGVVDFFGI
+171 RGGVLDFFSI
-181 NYDFP
+181 NYDYP
-186 VRVEFFDDEIESIRY
+186 VRIEFFDDEIESIRY

-209 IKKDDHVLILPASEL
+209 IKKDDHILILPATEL
-224 MIRDAKISKEILLQE
+224 IIENPFNARNILLNE
-239 IDKIKGKYSEELFE
+239 LETIKNKVTIEEWEKLKE
-253 LIKDNVYEDIE
+253 SIYEDVE
-264 KIETNSYNSTIYKY
+264 RIETNSYSSSIYKY
-278 YSLINDCSSL
+278 YSLINKCNSISD
-288 IEYVNPDVCVLM
+288 YFNPDVCVLI
-300 DKTSID
+300 DKASID
-306 NNYELLIKETF
+306 NNYDLLVKETYD
-317 EYQSELLEEGKVLP
+317 YQSELFEEGKILP
-331 GISLYYNLNDLL
+331 NVSLYYDLNEVL
-343 VKAKS
+343 VKHKNNM
-348 ILMLNDFQSSKE
+348 MLNDFQVRESDT
-360 ELYFYLT
+360 YFHLT
-367 PLINCNGSSKIASRL
+367 PLINCNGSSKMATKL
-382 IQNYIDLNYKIYIYL
+382 IQNYLDLKYKIYICL
-397 SNEHQIN
+397 VNEHQIN
-404 NLYMWCDE
+404 NLYSWFDE
-412 YEIDKNKFELVNKD
+412 YEINKELITLVKED
-426 FIEGFAVD
+426 LIEGFALD
-434 EEKIVVITARELF
+434 EEKVVIISSRELF
-447 LQKITTGRYFTKFKS
+447 MQKVTTGRYFTKFKS
-462 AQAISGYEDLAIG
+462 SQAISGYEDLNIG

-496 GKINKDYLHIEYK
+496 GKINKDYMHIEYK

-524 RKYSTREGK
+524 RKYAAKDGK

-542 NDWEKTKERIKSKV
+542 NDWEKTKSRIKEKV
-556 KDIAI
+556 KDIAV
-561 DLIKLYDER
+561 DLIKLYEER

-582 ELQTMFENDFPYVH
+582 ELQTMFENDFPYLH
-596 TKDQLDAINKIKK
+596 TKDQKDAMDKIKK

-650 CPTTLLSSQHYSS
+650 CPTTLLSSQHYTS
-663 AVDRFKNFNI
+663 AIDRFKNFNL

-682 TEREQQKIIKELKD
+682 TIKEQEKIIKDLKE
-696 GKIDILIGTHRIL
+696 GKIDLLIGTHRML
-709 SDDVKFNDLGLLIV
+709 SNDIKFHDLGLLIV

-801 GRNGQVFYLYNR
+801 GRNGQVFYLYNK
-813 TSNIASVAYQIEQTI
+813 TSNIASVAYQIERDI

-906 AYLLFSPSKQVSE
+906 AYLLFSVNKQVSE
-919 VASNRLRAI
+919 VAANRLRAI

-948 GAGDLLGANQSG
+948 GAGDLLGASQSG

-972 LLKDAIEEEK
+972 LLKEAIEEEK
-982 GILKEVEKNVN
+982 GIKKDNENHLN

-1004 SYAGVDGN
+1004 NYAGVDGN

-1019 LDNVK
+1019 LDTVK
-1024 TLEQLNELENEIKD
+1024 DLTELENLENQIKD
-1038 IYGKMPQN
+1038 IYGKMPEN
-1046 VTLLVEKKRMDV
+1046 VVLLIEKKRLDV
-1058 LATTNKVE
+1058 LSSNDKVE
-1066 RIKDDK
+1066 RIKDEK
-1072 EFIDVYLAKE
+1072 EYIDVYLAKE
-1082 LSNKDGIGVKLFELA
+1082 LSNKDGIGIKLFELA
-1097 NVLDYKNINLSFR
+1097 NRLDYKNISLSFK

-1117 IKKINNEWIY
+1117 IKKVNNEWIY
-1127 YINEILRKI
+1127 YINEILQKI

>member
-1 MNSIVNLFV
+1 MSDILDLF
-10 EKDIIKSFT
+10 KDKEIIKSFT
-19 EEKGAYVCDS
+19 TGKGTYICDS
-29 ILKKAI
+29 ILKKALV
-35 ILSSSYIKKR
+35 LSSSYLIEK

-54 LHTASLL
+54 LHTASLM
-61 YEYLVN
+61 YEYLSN
-67 LLGNEEVFTYFA
+67 LLENETVVTYFS
-79 DEAIRIE
+79 DETIRIE

-93 MLANRIYTLNKAIQE
+93 MLANRVYALNMALRE
-108 NKGIFITHTSA
+108 DKGIFITHTSA
-119 FLRYLPNKDQFK
+119 FLRYLPNQEQFK
-131 SSVKRIVIG
+131 NGVKRLVVG
-140 QTISKRELER
+140 QTINKKELED
-150 FLEKSGYKKV
+150 FLQGNGYKKV

-171 RGGVVDFFGI
+171 RGGVLDFFCI
-181 NYDFP
+181 NYDYP
-186 VRVEFFDDEIESIRY
+186 VRIEFFDDEIESIRY

-209 IKKDDHVLILPASEL
+209 IKQDDHVLILPASEL
-224 MIRDAKISKEILLQE
+224 IIDDVDYAKKVLLDELEKNNGKCE
-239 IDKIKGKYSEELFE
+239 IDLYEKLKESLF
-253 LIKDNVYEDIE
+253 EDIE
-264 KIETNSYNSTIYKY
+264 KIETRTYNSSLYKY
-278 YSLINDCSSL
+278 YSVINRCNSL
-288 IEYVNPDVCVLM
+288 LDYVNPDVCVLV
-300 DKTSID
+300 DKSSIY
-306 NNYELLIKETF
+306 NNYDLLVKENY
-317 EYQSELLEEGKVLP
+317 EYQVELYEDGKVLP
-331 GISLYYNLNDLL
+331 NISLYYELNDIL
-343 VKAKS
+343 VRSKNL
-348 ILMLNDFQSSKE
+348 IMLNDFQTKKDE
-360 ELYFYLT
+360 EYFYLT
-367 PLINCNGSSKIASRL
+367 PLINCNGSSKIAARL
-382 IQNYIDLNYKIYIYL
+382 IQNYIDLKYKICIYL
-397 SNEHQIN
+397 SNENQIN
-404 NLYMWCDE
+404 NLYMWFDE
-412 YEIDKNKFELVNKD
+412 YEIDKSKVEIVKKD
-426 FIEGFAVD
+426 FIEGFALD
-434 EEKIVVITARELF
+434 EEKFVVMTARELF

-462 AQAISGYEDLAIG
+462 SQAISGYEDLQIG

-496 GKINKDYLHIEYK
+496 GKINRDYLHIEYK

-518 EQFSLI
+518 EQFSLV
-524 RKYSTREGK
+524 RKYSTRDGK
-533 APTLNKLGS
+533 APMLNKLGS

-556 KDIAI
+556 KDLAV
-561 DLIKLYDER
+561 DLIKLYEER
-570 TKKIGYA
+570 TKKIGYS

-582 ELQTMFENDFPYVH
+582 ELQEMFENDFPYVH
-596 TKDQLDAINKIKK
+596 TKDQIDAIAKIKK

-629 TEVAFIAA
+629 TEVAFVAA

-650 CPTTLLSSQHYSS
+650 CPTTLLSSQHFSS

-682 TEREQQKIIKELKD
+682 TEKEQEKIIKDLKD
-696 GKIDILIGTHRIL
+696 GKIDMLIGTHRIL
-709 SDDVKFNDLGLLIV
+709 SSDIKFQDLGLLIV

-734 EKIKEFKNSIDVLT
+734 EKIKEFKNSVDVLT

-769 QIQTPPEK
+769 QLQTPPEK

-801 GRNGQVFYLYNR
+801 GRNGQVFYLYNK
-813 TSNIASVAYQIEQTI
+813 TSNIANVAYQIENSI
-828 KGAKVGI
+828 KGARVGI

-895 GRVGRSDKLAY
+895 GRVGRSDKMAY
-906 AYLLFSPSKQVSE
+906 AYLLFAPNKQVSE

-960 FIENIGIDLYLD
+960 FIENIGIDLYMD
-972 LLKDAIEEEK
+972 LLKEAIEEEK
-982 GILKEVEKNVN
+982 GIVKEQEKDIN

-1012 KIDLYKK
+1012 KIELYKK
-1019 LDNVK
+1019 LDAVK
-1024 TLEQLNELENEIKD
+1024 TLEQLEELENQIKD
-1038 IYGKMPQN
+1038 IYGKMPSN
-1046 VTLLVEKKRMDV
+1046 VVLLIEKKRMDV
-1058 LATTNKVE
+1058 LASNDKVE

-1072 EFIDVYLAKE
+1072 EFIDIYLAKE
-1082 LSNKDGIGVKLFELA
+1082 LSNKDGIGIKLFELA
-1097 NVLDYKNINLSFR
+1097 NRLDYKNIVLSFR

-1117 IKKINNEWIY
+1117 IKKVSNEWIY
-1127 YINEILRKI
+1127 YINEILSKI

>member
-1 MNSIVNLFV
+1 MKIIDLFKD
-10 EKDIIKSFT
+10 KDIVKSFVK
-19 EEKGAYVCDS
+19 EKGNYVCDS
-29 ILKKAI
+29 ILKKA
-35 ILSSSYIKKR
+35 LLLANGYLNDS

-54 LHTASLL
+54 LHTASLM
-61 YEYLVN
+61 YEYLSN
-67 LLGNEEVFTYFA
+67 LVDSSHLFTYFA

-93 MLANRIYTLNKAIQE
+93 MLANRIYALNKAIKE
-108 NKGIFITHTSA
+108 EKGIFITHTSA
-119 FLRYLPNKDQFK
+119 FLRYLPNKEQFEK
-131 SSVKRIVIG
+131 GIKRIVVG
-140 QTISKRELER
+140 QTINKKEFEM
-150 FLEKSGYKKV
+150 FLSNNGYKKV
-160 NKVCNTLEYSS
+160 NKICNTLEYSS
-171 RGGVVDFFGI
+171 RGGVVDFFSI
-181 NYDFP
+181 NYDYP
-186 VRVEFFDDEIESIRY
+186 VRIEFFDDEIESIRY

-209 IKKDDHVLILPASEL
+209 IKTDDHVLILPASEL
-224 MIRDAKISKEILLQE
+224 IISDVEYSKNILLKGLE
-239 IDKIKGKYSEELFE
+239 DCKGKSSEEQFE
-253 LIKDNVYEDIE
+253 LLRQSILEDVE
-264 KIETNSYNSTIYKY
+264 RLETNTYSSSLYKY
-278 YSLINDCSSL
+278 YSLINECSSFMD
-288 IEYVNPDVCVLM
+288 YVSPDVCVLM
-300 DKTSID
+300 DKASID
-306 NNYELLIKETF
+306 NNYNLLIKESFDYQEELF
-317 EYQSELLEEGKVLP
+317 ENGKVLK
-331 GISLYYNLNDLL
+331 GISLYHSLNDLL
-343 VKAKS
+343 VENKKL
-348 ILMLNDFQSSKE
+348 IMFNDFQSKRDE
-360 ELYFYLT
+360 EYFYLT
-367 PLINCNGSSKIASRL
+367 PLINCNGSSKIASRF
-382 IQNYIDLNYKIYIYL
+382 IQNYIDLNYKIYIFL
-397 SNEHQIN
+397 KNEHQIN

-412 YEIDKNKFELVNKD
+412 FEIDKNRFELIKED
-426 FIEGFAVD
+426 FIEGFAID
-434 EEKIVVITARELF
+434 DEKIVVITSRELF

-462 AQAISGYEDLAIG
+462 SQAISGYEDLTVG

-509 NNEVLYVPL
+509 NSEVLYVPL
-518 EQFSLI
+518 EQFSLV
-524 RKYSTREGK
+524 RKYATRDGK

-542 NDWEKTKERIKSKV
+542 SDWEKTKERIKAKV
-556 KDIAI
+556 KDIAF
-561 DLIKLYDER
+561 DLIKLYEER
-570 TKKIGYA
+570 TKKIGYS

-582 ELQTMFENDFPYVH
+582 ELQEMFENDFPYEH
-596 TKDQLDAINKIKK
+596 TKDQREAIVKIKK

-629 TEVAFIAA
+629 TEVAFISA

-673 RVELLNRFK
+673 RIELLNRFK
-682 TEREQQKIIKELKD
+682 SEKEQEKIIKDLKD
-696 GKIDILIGTHRIL
+696 GKIDLLIGTHRIL
-709 SDDVKFNDLGLLIV
+709 SNDIKFNDLGLLIV

-801 GRNGQVFYLYNR
+801 GRNGQVFYLYNK
-813 TSNIASVAYQIEQTI
+813 TSNIASVAYQIENSI
-828 KGAKVGI
+828 KGARVGI

-875 NTIIIENAD
+875 NTIIIEDAD

-906 AYLLFSPSKQVSE
+906 AYLLFKPNKQVSE
-919 VASNRLRAI
+919 VASSRLRAI

-960 FIENIGIDLYLD
+960 FIENIGIDLYMD
-972 LLKDAIEEEK
+972 LLKEAIEEEK
-982 GILKEVEKNVN
+982 GIVKEDNKDIS
-993 NNIQIDGYIPS
+993 NNIQIDGYIPIN
-1004 SYAGVDGN
+1004 YAGVDGN
-1012 KIDLYKK
+1012 KIELYKK
-1019 LDNVK
+1019 LDAVK
-1024 TLEQLNELENEIKD
+1024 SLEELKELEIGIKD
-1038 IYGKMPQN
+1038 IYGKMPVN
-1046 VTLLVEKKRMDV
+1046 VTLLIEKKRMDV
-1058 LATTNKVE
+1058 LSSSDKVE

-1082 LSNKDGIGVKLFELA
+1082 LSNKDGIGIKLFELS
-1097 NVLDYKNINLSFR
+1097 NRLDYKNINLSF
-1110 KDNIKIR
+1110 KKENIKIR
-1117 IKKINNEWIY
+1117 IKKMNNEWIY
-1127 YINEILRKI
+1127 YINEILSKI